1 MRLLVIFVTLVFG
14 LVLSQAQPADREALW
29 KEVADAEKKGLPK
42 TAAAKLQLIYDSAMQ
57 EGKHAEGIKA
67 LAKRITNEGAVQGN
81 KPEEKITRLQ
91 AELEKTSEEA
101 KPLLQTILGHWYWQY
116 FRANRYR
123 FLQRTATAQPL
134 GDDFT
139 TWDLPRLYR
148 EIDLHFTNALADGRL
163 KTIPTTDFAA
173 LLTKPTLP
181 EKYRP
186 TLYDVIAHEAL
197 GFYTAGEVAA
207 AKPEDAF
214 VVRASDPLLDPL
226 DKFLAWVPETT
237 DTESPQFKAVRL
249 YQDVLR
255 FHLDDAD
262 LSALNDTDILRL
274 LHGKRIVTGDGTNE
288 RFIETMQSLIE
299 REPGPL
305 SAWARYHW
313 AQTLHADGDSVEARR
328 VAIAGRD
335 AFPKSRGG
343 NHCHNLV
350 AQIEAKSISVATE
363 SVWNAPW
370 PELAITYRNITEA
383 HFRLVPADWNKL
395 RKKQFRLSQQEDRRA
410 LLKREPVKSW
420 RHDLPP
426 TADYKQRTENFTVP
440 SDVKPGF
447 YFLISSADAAFSEND
462 NRTNYST
469 VWISDLSLVIRSR
482 ANRLEGYVVEGN
494 SGEPI
499 ADAQVNAWLRDNR
512 GKYMKKTNATD
523 ESGMFTF
530 QKSKNQY
537 YEFFLV
543 QHNGRQVGTTGRN
556 NYWGGQINEPEPRES
571 VMFFTDRAIYRPG
584 QTLQFKGIALAWNQA
599 KDDYKVIPR
608 RTMSVVLRDPNRE
621 EVERLDVK
629 TNGYGSFSGSFTAPK
644 NRLTGRYHVA
654 TAKAPHGQ
662 GYFRVEEYKRPKF
675 LVELGK
681 PGQSP
686 KLGET
691 VRLNGKATDYTG
703 APIGLAKGKFSVM
716 RQARWPVWWRSH
728 YWDGGPIRSQQRQ
741 VAHGT
746 FETQPD
752 GSFVI
757 EFDAVPDADVP
768 EESEPTFIYRVVA
781 DITDGSGETRS
792 DTTSVPVGYTTLQAT
807 MTAVAWQTVAKP
819 VELNITTHSLA
830 GVPETAKGTLTIH
843 ALEQPEAVKRASL
856 IHALKP
862 EVDGA
867 NPESW
872 PLGQAVS
879 THEVETDAKGLAR
892 VEARLPVGVYRAVF
906 ETTDRLGKTVKA
918 IHSLQ
923 VLDPAAK
930 HLAILLP
937 QLVLAEKKSLE
948 PGETFRFLWGTGYD
962 AGRAC
967 IEVEHRH
974 KVTQRFWTAPGRT
987 QRLLEVPVT
996 EAMRGGFSVHVTQVR
1011 ENRMLQRTHH
1021 VTVPWSNMKFNVKW
1035 ERFVS
1040 KLRPGQEET
1049 WTATITGH
1057 DAEHAVAEMVATLY
1071 DASLNAFAP
1080 HHWQR
1085 HFSIYRYDYSSAQ
1098 FSFANNGTSL
1108 NSLLGGWKRKTVNI
1122 PPYLYR
1128 AFPPEITRWY
1138 SNQIRGVSTRQYSA
1152 EGARLGMNSRRNE
1165 ALSIAP
1171 GSPVAEADSAMESA
1185 FQVQKKAS
1193 FGALEDSAGAL
1204 AKVDNSPVGIPK
1216 PDSTVVPIR
1225 KNLNETAFFFPH
1237 LISSEA
1243 GEVKLSF
1250 TMPEALTEWKLMAFA
1265 HDTKT
1270 RSGFID
1276 GKAVTSLDL
1285 MVRPNAPRFLRE
1297 GDALKFTTR
1306 VINTGET
1313 VRVGSVKLNLQNAE
1327 TEASVNALLGNTSP
1341 EQKFAIPAG
1350 ESRSFSWRLT
1360 VPDGAPTLVYQV
1372 TASASDQ
1379 GDGEENYLP
1388 VLSRR
1393 ILVTESLP
1401 LPIRDKGT
1409 RKFRFEKLIASGG
1422 SDTLQHQ
1429 SLTVQVASNPAW
1441 YAVLALPYLME
1452 YPHECTEQTF
1462 NRLYA
1467 NTLAR
1472 HIAKSDPRIRRV
1484 FDLWKGTDALDSPL
1498 EKNEELKSL
1507 LLLETPWVRQA
1518 KDESQA
1524 RRNVGILFDKNRL
1537 DSETKRLLKQL
1548 GRAQNADGGWPW
1560 MPGGRSNDYITL
1572 YVTTGFARLRHLG
1585 VEGMPVVQAVKALG
1599 RLDGWIKKRYDR
1611 IVENKTLD
1619 GNHLSSTVALYL
1631 YCRSFYL
1638 KDRPVG
1644 QAHKKAFDYFVGQ
1657 AKKHWLKVGS
1667 RQSQAHVAIALHRL
1681 GDKQVP
1687 GDVIKSILQ
1696 HSVTNE
1702 ELGMFWRDTEHSWWW
1717 YRAPIETQA
1726 MMIEAFNEIT
1736 ADKDAVRE
1744 CQIWLIKQKQTQ
1756 AWKTTKATADAVYS
1770 ILLGGDNL
1778 LASIRLVE
1786 VSLSGETVKPEKVE
1800 AGTGFYQHKFGRGE
1814 ITSALGQ
1821 VELTKH
1827 DPGVAWGSVHWQYLE
1842 DMAKVTPHEATP
1854 LSLAKEIY
1862 IRENTKSG
1870 QVLKPIGS
1878 DLAPGDELVVR
1889 LVLRTD
1895 RDMEFVHMNDQRG
1908 SGTEPV
1914 NVLSGY
1920 RYRDGLAYYESTRDA
1935 SRHFFIDYLPKGT
1948 YVFEY
1953 PVKVFHRGR
1962 YQSGIANI
1970 QSMYAPEF
1978 NSHSASQW
1986 LEVK

>member
-1 MRLLVIFVTLVFG
+1 MRLLGTFLALGAGLVFE
-14 LVLSQAQPADREALW
+14 QAQPANREALW
-29 KEVADAEKKGLPK
+29 KQVAATEKKGLPK
-42 TAAAKLQLIYDSAMQ
+42 TAAAKLQLIYDSALRD
-57 EGKHAEGIKA
+57 GRHAEAIKA
-67 LAKRITNEGAVQGN
+67 LAKRITHEGAVQGN

-91 AELEKTSEEA
+91 AELEKTPNEA

-163 KTIPTTDFAA
+163 KTIPTTDFGD

-181 EKYRP
+181 EHYRP
-186 TLYDVIAHEAL
+186 TLYDFIAHEAL
-197 GFYTAGEVAA
+197 GFYSSGEFAE

-214 VVRASDPLLDPL
+214 EVRASDPLLGPL
-226 DKFLAWVPETT
+226 DKFLAWQPQTT

-262 LSALNDTDILRL
+262 SSALIDADILRL
-274 LHGKRIVTGDGTNE
+274 LHGKRIATGDSAND
-288 RFIETMQSLIE
+288 RFVEAMQSLVE

-335 AFPKSRGG
+335 SFPKSRGG

-370 PELAITYRNITEA
+370 PELAVTYRNITKA

-395 RKKQFRLSQQEDRRA
+395 REKQFRLSRLEDRRA
-410 LLKREPVKSW
+410 LLKREPLKSW

-426 TADYKQRTENFTVP
+426 TADYKQRTGHFTVP

-447 YFLISSADAAFSEND
+447 YFLISSAEATFSEKN

-469 VWISDLSLVIRSR
+469 VWISDLGLVIRSR
-482 ANRLEGYVVEGN
+482 ANRLEGFVVKGN

-499 ADAQVNAWLRDNR
+499 AGAQVNAWLRDNR
-512 GKYMKKTNATD
+512 GKYVKKTDATD
-523 ESGMFTF
+523 ESGMFSF

-537 YEFFLV
+537 YGFFLV

-556 NYWGGQINEPEPRES
+556 NYWGGQINESKPRES

-584 QTLQFKGIALAWNQA
+584 QTVQFKGIALAWKQA
-599 KDDYKVIPR
+599 RDDYKVIPGR
-608 RTMSVVLRDPNRE
+608 SMKVVLRDPNNE

-629 TNGYGSFSGSFTAPK
+629 TNGYGSFSGSFTAPR
-644 NRLTGRYHVA
+644 NRLTGHYRIA

-662 GYFRVEEYKRPKF
+662 GNFRVEEYKRPKF

-681 PGQSP
+681 PEQSP

-691 VRLNGKATDYTG
+691 VQLNGKATDYTG
-703 APIGLAKGKFSVM
+703 APIGSAKGKFSVT
-716 RQARWPVWWRSH
+716 RQARWPVWWRWH
-728 YWDGGPIRSQQRQ
+728 YWRGGPIRSQQRQ
-741 VAHGT
+741 IAHGT
-746 FETQPD
+746 FETKSD

-757 EFDAVPDADVP
+757 LFDAIPDAAVP
-768 EESEPTFIYRVVA
+768 EESEPTFVYRIAA
-781 DITDGSGETRS
+781 DVTDGSGETRS
-792 DTTSVPVGYTTLQAT
+792 DTTNVPVAYTTLQAT
-807 MTAVAWQTVAKP
+807 MTAHAWQTAAKP
-819 VELNITTHSLA
+819 VAFSITTQSLA
-830 GVPETAKGTLTIH
+830 GVSESAKGMLTVH
-843 ALEQPEAVKRASL
+843 ALEQLETVKRASQ
-856 IHALKP
+856 IRTAKP
-862 EVDGA
+862 GVDGA
-867 NPESW
+867 NPETW

-879 THEVETDAKGLAR
+879 THDVETDAKGLAK
-892 VEARLPVGVYRAVF
+892 VEAKLPVGVYRAVF

-930 HLAILLP
+930 RLAIRLP
-937 QLVLAEKKSLE
+937 QLVAVEQNSLE
-948 PGETFRFLWGTGYD
+948 PGETFRLLWGTGYD

-974 KVTQRFWTAPGRT
+974 KITQRFWTAPGRT

-996 EAMRGGFSVHVTQVR
+996 GEMRGGFSVHVTQVR

-1021 VTVPWSNMKFNVKW
+1021 VTVPWSNMKLNVKW

-1040 KLRPGQEET
+1040 KLRPGQAET
-1049 WTATITGH
+1049 WTATITGR
-1057 DAEHAVAEMVATLY
+1057 DAEHVVAEMVATLY
-1071 DASLNAFAP
+1071 DASLDAFAP

-1085 HFSIYRYDYSSAQ
+1085 QFGIYRHDYSSAH
-1098 FSFANNGTSL
+1098 STFANNGHSL
-1108 NSLLGGWKRKTVNI
+1108 GSLLGSWGRKTVNI
-1122 PPYLYR
+1122 PSYLYR
-1128 AFPPEITRWY
+1128 AFPAEITRWY
-1138 SNQIRGVSTRQYSA
+1138 SNRIRARG
-1152 EGARLGMNSRRNE
+1152 GRLGMEMNRSN
-1165 ALSIAP
+1165 AFFSAP
-1171 GSPVAEADSAMESA
+1171 GSPVAEGDSAMESA
-1185 FQVQKKAS
+1185 VQVQKKAS
-1193 FGALEDSAGAL
+1193 FKALEDGAGAL
-1204 AKVDNSPVGIPK
+1204 AKVDNTPVGIPK
-1216 PDSTVVPIR
+1216 PDSTVMPIR

-1250 TMPEALTEWKLMAFA
+1250 TMPEALTKWKLMAFA
-1265 HDTKT
+1265 HDANT
-1270 RSGFID
+1270 RSGYLD

-1285 MVRPNAPRFLRE
+1285 MVRPNPPRFLRE
-1297 GDALKFTTR
+1297 GDALEFTTR

-1313 VRVGSVKLNLQNAE
+1313 KRVGSVKLNLQNAE
-1327 TEASVNALLGNTSP
+1327 TEASANALLGNTSP

-1350 ESRSFSWRLT
+1350 ESRNFSWRLT

-1372 TASASDQ
+1372 TASAGDQ

-1409 RKFRFEKLIASGG
+1409 RKFRFDKLIASGE
-1422 SDTLQHQ
+1422 SDTLRHQ

-1467 NTLAR
+1467 NTLAA

-1507 LLLETPWVRQA
+1507 LLLETPWVREA

-1537 DSETKRLLKQL
+1537 DSETKRLLEQL
-1548 GRAQNADGGWPW
+1548 SRAQNADGGWPW

-1585 VEGMPVVQAVKALG
+1585 VEGVPVVQAVKALG

-1681 GDKQVP
+1681 GDRQVP
-1687 GDVIKSILQ
+1687 GDVIKSILE

-1736 ADKDAVRE
+1736 GDKDAVRE

-1778 LASIRLVE
+1778 LASTRLVE
-1786 VSLSGETVKPEKVE
+1786 VSLGGETVKPEKVE

-1827 DPGVAWGSVHWQYLE
+1827 DPGVAWGSVHWQHLE

-1862 IRENTKSG
+1862 VRKNTKSG

-1935 SRHFFIDYLPKGT
+1935 SSHFFIDYLPKGT

>member
-1 MRLLVIFVTLVFG
+1 MMRLPGTLLALAAG
-14 LVLSQAQPADREALW
+14 LAFAQAQPADREALW
-29 KEVADAEKKGLPK
+29 KEVAEAEKKGLPK
-42 TAAAKLQLIYDSAMQ
+42 TAAAKLQLIYDSALKD
-57 EGKHAEGIKA
+57 GKHAEAIKA
-67 LAKRITNEGAVQGN
+67 LSKRITHDGAVQGN
-81 KPEEKITRLQ
+81 KPEEKITRLRTELDKTP
-91 AELEKTSEEA
+91 AEA
-101 KPLLQTILGHWYWQY
+101 RPLLQTILGHWYWQY

-163 KTIPTTDFAA
+163 KTIPAAAFTD
-173 LLTKPTLP
+173 LLTQPTLP
-181 EKYRP
+181 EHYRP
-186 TLYDVIAHEAL
+186 TLYDFIAHEAL
-197 GFYTAGEVAA
+197 GFYSSGEFAA

-214 VVRASDPLLDPL
+214 EVRVGDPLLGPL
-226 DKFLAWVPETT
+226 DRFLAWEPQTT
-237 DTESPQFKAVRL
+237 DTGSPRLKAVRL
-249 YQDVLR
+249 FQEVLR
-255 FHLDDAD
+255 FHRDDAD
-262 LSALNDTDILRL
+262 SSALIDVDILRL
-274 LHGKRIVTGDGTNE
+274 LHGKNIATGDGAND
-288 RFIETMQSLIE
+288 RFVEAMQSIAG

-313 AQTLHADGDSVEARR
+313 AQTLHTDGDWVEARR

-335 AFPKSRGG
+335 AFPESRGG

-370 PELAITYRNITEA
+370 PELAVTYRNITEA

-395 RKKQFRLSQQEDRRA
+395 REKNFRVSRQEDRRA
-410 LLKREPVKSW
+410 LLKREPVKTW

-426 TADYKQRTENFTVP
+426 TGDYQPRTDRFTVP
-440 SDVKPGF
+440 SDVKRGF

-469 VWISDLSLVIRSR
+469 VWISDLALVIRSR
-482 ANRLEGYVVEGN
+482 ANRLEGFVVEGH
-494 SGEPI
+494 SGEPV
-499 ADAQVNAWLRDNR
+499 AAAQVNAWLRDNR
-512 GKYMKKTNATD
+512 GKYVKKTDATD
-523 ESGMFTF
+523 ESGMFRF

-537 YEFFLV
+537 YGFFLV

-556 NYWGGQINEPEPRES
+556 NYWGGQINEPKPQES

-584 QTLQFKGIALAWNQA
+584 QTVQFKGIALAWNQTR
-599 KDDYKVIPR
+599 DDYKAIPG
-608 RTMSVVLRDPNRE
+608 RTMSVMLRDPNNE

-644 NRLTGRYHVA
+644 NRLTGRYHIA

-675 LVELGK
+675 LIELGK
-681 PGQSP
+681 PVRSP

-691 VRLNGKATDYTG
+691 VRFNGKATDYTG
-703 APIGLAKGKFSVM
+703 APIRLANGKFSVT
-716 RQARWPVWWRSH
+716 RQARWPVWWRWH
-728 YWDGGPIRSQQRQ
+728 YWGGGPMRSQQQ
-741 VAHGT
+741 QIAHGT

-757 EFDAVPDADVP
+757 EFDAVPDASVP
-768 EESEPTFIYRVVA
+768 EESEPVFHYRVATDV
-781 DITDGSGETRS
+781 TDGSGETRS
-792 DTTSVPVGYTTLQAT
+792 DTTTVPVGYTTLQAT
-807 MTAVAWQTVAKP
+807 MTADAWQTVAKP
-819 VELNITTHSLA
+819 VTFSITTRSL
-830 GVPETAKGTLTIH
+830 GGMPEPAHGTLTIH
-843 ALEQPEAVKRASL
+843 ALEQPATVKRASL
-856 IHALKP
+856 IRAPKP

-867 NPESW
+867 SPETW

-879 THEVETDAKGLAR
+879 THDVETDANGLAKA
-892 VEARLPVGVYRAVF
+892 EAKLPVGVYRAVF

-930 HLAILLP
+930 RLAIRLP
-937 QLVLAEKKSLE
+937 QLVIVQKNSLE
-948 PGETFRFLWGTGYD
+948 PGGTFRLLWGTGYD
-962 AGRAC
+962 AGRAFV
-967 IEVEHRH
+967 EVEHRH
-974 KVTQRFWTAPGRT
+974 KITQRFWTAPGHT
-987 QRLLEVPVT
+987 QRLVEVPVT
-996 EAMRGGFSVHVTQVR
+996 EAMRGGFTVHVTQVR

-1021 VTVPWSNMKFNVKW
+1021 VTVPWSNMKLDVKW

-1049 WTATITGH
+1049 WTATITGPG
-1057 DAEHAVAEMVATLY
+1057 AEQAVAEMVATLY
-1071 DASLNAFAP
+1071 DASLDAFAP

-1085 HFSIYRYDYSSAQ
+1085 QFGIYRHDYSSAQ
-1098 FSFANNGTSL
+1098 FSFANNGTNL
-1108 NSLLGGWKRKTVNI
+1108 NSLLGSWKRGTVTI
-1122 PPYLYR
+1122 PPYLHR
-1128 AFPPEITRWY
+1128 AFPAEITRWY
-1138 SNQIRGVSTRQYSA
+1138 SNQIRN
-1152 EGARLGMNSRRNE
+1152 EGARLGMNRSN
-1165 ALSIAP
+1165 AFFSAP
-1171 GSPVAEADSAMESA
+1171 GSPLAEADSAMESA
-1185 FQVQKKAS
+1185 VQVQKKTS
-1193 FGALEDSAGAL
+1193 FKALEDGAGAL
-1204 AKVDNSPVGIPK
+1204 AKVDNTPVVIPK

-1237 LISSEA
+1237 VVSNKA

-1250 TMPEALTEWKLMAFA
+1250 TMPEALTEWRLMAFA
-1265 HDTKT
+1265 HDAKT
-1270 RSGFID
+1270 RSGYLD

-1285 MVRPNAPRFLRE
+1285 MVRPNPPRFLRE
-1297 GDALKFTTR
+1297 GDALEFTTR

-1313 VRVGSVKLNLQNAE
+1313 ARVGSVKLNLQNAE
-1327 TEASVNALLGNTSP
+1327 TEASANALLGNTSP

-1372 TASASDQ
+1372 TASAGDQ

-1388 VLSRR
+1388 VLSRH

-1452 YPHECTEQTF
+1452 YPQECTEQTF

-1467 NTLAR
+1467 NTLAA

-1484 FDLWKGTDALDSPL
+1484 FDLWKGTDVLDSPL

-1507 LLLETPWVRQA
+1507 LLLETPWVREA

-1537 DSETKRLLKQL
+1537 DSETKRLLEQL

-1585 VEGMPVVQAVKALG
+1585 VEGVPVVQAVKALG

-1611 IVENKTLD
+1611 IIENKTLD

-1681 GDKQVP
+1681 GDRQVP
-1687 GDVIKSILQ
+1687 GDVIKSILE

-1736 ADKDAVRE
+1736 DDKDAVRE

-1778 LASIRLVE
+1778 LASARLVE
-1786 VSLSGETVKPEKVE
+1786 VSLGGETVNPEKVE
-1800 AGTGFYQHKFGRGE
+1800 AGTGFYQHKFGRAE
-1814 ITSALGQ
+1814 ITAALGQ

-1862 IRENTKSG
+1862 VRENSKAG
-1870 QVLKPIGS
+1870 QLLKPLDR

-1895 RDMEFVHMNDQRG
+1895 RDMEFVHLNDQRG

-1914 NVLSGY
+1914 NVLSGH

-1935 SRHFFIDYLPKGT
+1935 SSHFFIDYLPKGT

-1953 PVKVFHRGR
+1953 PVKIFHRGR

-1970 QSMYAPEF
+1970 QGMYAPEF

>member
-1 MRLLVIFVTLVFG
+1 MMRLLGTCLALAAG
-14 LVLSQAQPADREALW
+14 LTFAQAQPADREALW
-29 KEVADAEKKGLPK
+29 KEVAEAEKKGLPK
-42 TAAAKLQLIYDSAMQ
+42 TAAAKLQLIHDSALRD
-57 EGKHAEGIKA
+57 GRHAEAIKA
-67 LAKRITNEGAVQGN
+67 LAKRITHEGAVQGS

-91 AELEKTSEEA
+91 AELEKTPAEA
-101 KPLLQTILGHWYWQY
+101 RPLLQTILGHWYWQY

-163 KTIPTTDFAA
+163 KTIPTTDFAD

-186 TLYDVIAHEAL
+186 TLYDFIAHEAL
-197 GFYTAGEVAA
+197 GFYTSGEFAA

-214 VVRASDPLLDPL
+214 EVRASDPLLGPL

-262 LSALNDTDILRL
+262 SSALIDGDILRL
-274 LHGKRIVTGDGTNE
+274 LHGKRIATGNGAND
-288 RFIETMQSLIE
+288 RFVEAMQSLVE
-299 REPGPL
+299 RESGPL

-313 AQTLHADGDSVEARR
+313 AQTLNADGDSVEARR

-335 AFPKSRGG
+335 AFPESRGG
-343 NHCHNLV
+343 NGCHNLV

-370 PELAITYRNITEA
+370 PELAVTYRNITGA

-395 RKKQFRLSQQEDRRA
+395 REKQFRLSRQEDRRA

-426 TADYKQRTENFTVP
+426 TADYKQRTEHFAVP
-440 SDVKPGF
+440 DDVKPGF
-447 YFLISSADAAFSEND
+447 YFLISSAEATFSEKD

-469 VWISDLSLVIRSR
+469 VWISDLGLVIRSR
-482 ANRLEGYVVEGN
+482 ANRLEGFVVEGN

-499 ADAQVNAWLRDNR
+499 ADVQVNAWLRDNR
-512 GKYMKKTNATD
+512 GKHVKKTDATD
-523 ESGMFTF
+523 ESGMFSF

-537 YEFFLV
+537 QGFFLV

-556 NYWGGQINEPEPRES
+556 NYWGGQINEPKPQES

-584 QTLQFKGIALAWNQA
+584 QTIQFKGIALAWNQA
-599 KDDYKVIPR
+599 RDDYKVIPSR
-608 RTMSVVLRDPNRE
+608 NVKVVLRDPNNE
-621 EVERLDVK
+621 EVERLDLR
-629 TNGYGSFSGSFTAPK
+629 TNGYGSFSGSFTAPR
-644 NRLTGRYHVA
+644 NRLTGHYRVA
-654 TAKAPHGQ
+654 TAEAPHGQ
-662 GYFRVEEYKRPKF
+662 GNFRVEEYKRPKF
-675 LVELGK
+675 LVELDK
-681 PGQSP
+681 PEQSP

-691 VRLNGKATDYTG
+691 VHLNGKATDYTG
-703 APIGLAKGKFSVM
+703 APIGSAKGKFSVT
-716 RQARWPVWWRSH
+716 RQARWPIWWRWH
-728 YWDGGPIRSQQRQ
+728 YWRGGPIHSQQRQ
-741 VAHGT
+741 IAHGT

-757 EFDAVPDADVP
+757 KFDAVPNASVP
-768 EESEPTFIYRVVA
+768 EESEPIFHYRVAA
-781 DITDGSGETRS
+781 DVTDGSGETRS
-792 DTTSVPVGYTTLQAT
+792 DTTNVPVGYTTLQAT
-807 MTAVAWQTVAKP
+807 MTADAWQTVAKP
-819 VELNITTHSLA
+819 VEFSITTQSLA
-830 GVPETAKGTLTIH
+830 GGPETAKGTLTIH
-843 ALEQPEAVKRASL
+843 TLEQPATVQRARLAGGRAWPS
-856 IHALKP
+856 APKP
-862 EVDGA
+862 GVDGA
-867 NPESW
+867 NPETW

-879 THEVETDAKGLAR
+879 THEIETDAKGLAK
-892 VEARLPVGVYRAVF
+892 VEARLAVGVYRAVF

-923 VLDPAAK
+923 VLDLAAK
-930 HLAILLP
+930 RLAIRLP
-937 QLVLAEKKSLE
+937 QLVTAEKSSLE
-948 PGETFRFLWGTGYD
+948 PGEMFRLIWGTGYD
-962 AGRAC
+962 TGRAC

-974 KVTQRFWTAPGRT
+974 KITQRFWTAPGRT
-987 QRLLEVPVT
+987 QRLLEVPIT
-996 EAMRGGFSVHVTQVR
+996 AELRGGFTVHVTQVR

-1021 VTVPWSNMKFNVKW
+1021 VTVPWSNMKLNVKW

-1049 WTATITGH
+1049 WTATITGPN
-1057 DAEHAVAEMVATLY
+1057 AEKAVAEMVATLY
-1071 DASLNAFAP
+1071 DASLDAFAP

-1085 HFSIYRYDYSSAQ
+1085 QFSIYRHDYSSAH
-1098 FSFANNGTSL
+1098 STFANNGTSL
-1108 NSLLGGWKRKTVNI
+1108 NSLLGSWKRTTVSI
-1122 PPYLYR
+1122 HSYRYR
-1128 AFPPEITRWY
+1128 AFPAEITQWHSGLRSY
-1138 SNQIRGVSTRQYSA
+1138 RTRGKSMMKRGVTALADAEIAEDGAMKLGLSAGMAPQGLAESSTAYFTG
-1152 EGARLGMNSRRNE
+1152 EDKLGRLGGPSPPAE
-1165 ALSIAP
+1165 SA
-1171 GSPVAEADSAMESA
+1171 PVA
-1185 FQVQKKAS
+1185 
-1193 FGALEDSAGAL
+1193 
-1204 AKVDNSPVGIPK
+1204 
-1216 PDSTVVPIR
+1216 IR

-1237 LISSEA
+1237 VVSNKA

-1250 TMPEALTEWKLMAFA
+1250 TMPEALTEWRLMAFA
-1265 HDTKT
+1265 HDAKT
-1270 RSGFID
+1270 RSGYLD
-1276 GKAVTSLDL
+1276 GRTVTSLDL

-1297 GDALKFTTR
+1297 GDALEFTTR

-1313 VRVGSVKLNLQNAE
+1313 ARVGSVKLNLQNAE
-1327 TEASVNALLGNTSP
+1327 TEASANALLGNTAP
-1341 EQKFAIPAG
+1341 GHKFAIPAG

-1372 TASASDQ
+1372 TASAGDQ
-1379 GDGEENYLP
+1379 ADGEENYLP

-1484 FDLWKGTDALDSPL
+1484 FDLWKGTNALDSPL

-1507 LLLETPWVRQA
+1507 LLLETPWVREA

-1537 DSETKRLLKQL
+1537 DSETKRLLEQL

-1585 VEGMPVVQAVKALG
+1585 VEGVPVTQAVKALG
-1599 RLDGWIKKRYDR
+1599 RLDDWIKKRYDR

-1631 YCRSFYL
+1631 YCRSYYL

-1657 AKKHWLKVGS
+1657 AQKHWLKLAS

-1687 GDVIKSILQ
+1687 GDVIQSILE
-1696 HSVTNE
+1696 HSVTDE

-1778 LASIRLVE
+1778 LASTQLVE
-1786 VSLSGETVKPEKVE
+1786 VSLGGEPVKPEKVE

-1814 ITSALGQ
+1814 ITPALGQ
-1821 VELTKH
+1821 VALTKH
-1827 DPGVAWGSVHWQYLE
+1827 DAGVAWGSVHWQYLD
-1842 DMAKVTPHEATP
+1842 DMASVTPHEATP
-1854 LSLAKEIY
+1854 LRLAKEIY
-1862 IRENTKSG
+1862 LRENTKSG
-1870 QVLKPIGS
+1870 RVLKPIGS

-1914 NVLSGY
+1914 NVLSRY

-1935 SRHFFIDYLPKGT
+1935 SSHFFIDYLPKGT

>member
-1 MRLLVIFVTLVFG
+1 MMRLLGTCLALVAG
-14 LVLSQAQPADREALW
+14 LTIAQAQPADREALW

-42 TAAAKLQLIYDSAMQ
+42 TAAAKLQLIYDSALQ
-57 EGKHAEGIKA
+57 DDQHAEAIKA
-67 LAKRITNEGAVQGN
+67 LAKRITHEGAVQGN

-91 AELEKTSEEA
+91 AELEKIPAEA
-101 KPLLQTILGHWYWQY
+101 RPLLQTILGHWYWQY

-134 GDDFT
+134 GKDFT

-163 KTIPTTDFAA
+163 KTIPTTDFAD

-186 TLYDVIAHEAL
+186 TLYDFIAHEAL
-197 GFYTAGEVAA
+197 GFYSSGEFAA

-214 VVRASDPLLDPL
+214 EVKVNDPLLGPL
-226 DKFLAWVPETT
+226 DRFLAWQPQTT
-237 DTESPQFKAVRL
+237 DTESPKVKAVRL

-262 LSALNDTDILRL
+262 SSALNDADILRL
-274 LHGKRIVTGDGTNE
+274 LHGKNIATGDSTND
-288 RFIETMQSLIE
+288 RFVEAMQSIVE

-313 AQTLHADGDSVEARR
+313 AQTLHSDGDSVEARR

-335 AFPKSRGG
+335 AFPNSRGG
-343 NHCHNLV
+343 KNCHNLI
-350 AQIEAKSISVATE
+350 AQIEAKSIRVETE
-363 SVWNAPW
+363 SIWNAPW
-370 PELAITYRNITEA
+370 PELVVTYRNITEA

-395 RKKQFRLSQQEDRRA
+395 RAKNFSVSRAEDRRA
-410 LLKREPVKSW
+410 LLKRDPVKSW

-426 TADYKQRTENFTVP
+426 TADYKQRTEHFTVP

-447 YFLISSADAAFSEND
+447 YFLISSAEATFSEKD
-462 NRTNYST
+462 NHTNYST
-469 VWISDLSLVIRSR
+469 VWISDLGLVIRSR
-482 ANRLEGYVVEGN
+482 ANRLEGFVVEGN
-494 SGEPI
+494 SGEPV
-499 ADAQVNAWLRDNR
+499 ADAQVDAWLRDNR
-512 GKYMKKTNATD
+512 GKYFKKTGATD
-523 ESGMFTF
+523 ESGIFGF
-530 QKSKNQY
+530 QKAKNQY
-537 YEFFLV
+537 QGFFLV
-543 QHNGRQVGTTGRN
+543 QHNGRQVGTTRRN
-556 NYWGGQINEPEPRES
+556 NYWGGQVNEPKSQQRT
-571 VMFFTDRAIYRPG
+571 MFFTDRTIYRPG
-584 QTLQFKGIALAWNQA
+584 QMIQFKGIALAWHHG
-599 KDDYKVIPR
+599 KSDYNIMPDRKITV
-608 RTMSVVLRDPNRE
+608 MLRDPNRD
-621 EVERLDVK
+621 EVERLDLK

-644 NRLTGRYHVA
+644 NRLTGRYFVE
-654 TAKAPHGQ
+654 TTNAPRGQ

-681 PGQSP
+681 PEQSP
-686 KLGET
+686 KLGDT
-691 VRLNGKATDYTG
+691 VHLNGKATDYTG
-703 APIGLAKGKFSVM
+703 APIGSAKGKFHVT
-716 RQARWPVWWRSH
+716 RQARWPVWWRWH
-728 YWDGGPIRSQQRQ
+728 YWGGGPIHSQQRQ
-741 VAHGT
+741 IAHGT
-746 FETQPD
+746 FETKPD

-757 EFDAVPDADVP
+757 EFDAIPDTSVP
-768 EESEPTFIYRVVA
+768 EESEPTFNYQVVA
-781 DITDGSGETRS
+781 EVTDGSGETRS
-792 DTTSVPVGYTTLQAT
+792 DTTHVPVGYTTLQAT
-807 MTAVAWQTVAKP
+807 MTADAWQTVAKP
-819 VELNITTHSLA
+819 VELNITTQSLA
-830 GVPETAKGTLTIH
+830 GVPESAKGKLTVH
-843 ALEQPEAVKRASL
+843 ALEQPKTVKRSRL
-856 IHALKP
+856 IGGSAWPSGEEP

-867 NPESW
+867 NPETW
-872 PLGQAVS
+872 PLGQAIS
-879 THEVETDAKGLAR
+879 THDVETDTQGQAK
-892 VEARLPVGVYRAVF
+892 VEAKLPVGVYRAVF
-906 ETTDRLGKTVKA
+906 ETTDRLSKPVKA
-918 IHSLQ
+918 ILPLQ
-923 VLDPAAK
+923 VVDPAAE
-930 HLAILLP
+930 HLTIRLP
-937 QLVLAEKKSLE
+937 QIVMSEKQSLE
-948 PGETFRFLWGTGYD
+948 PGETLRLLWGTGYEI
-962 AGRAC
+962 GRAF

-974 KVTQRFWTAPGRT
+974 KITQRFWTKPALT

-1021 VTVPWSNMKFNVKW
+1021 VDVPWSNMKLNVKW

-1040 KLRPGQEET
+1040 KLRPGQKET
-1049 WTATITGH
+1049 WTATISGP
-1057 DAEHAVAEMVATLY
+1057 DAEKAVAEMVATLY
-1071 DASLNAFAP
+1071 DASLDAFAP

-1085 HFSIYRYDYSSAQ
+1085 QFSIYHRDYTTAR
-1098 FSFANNGTSL
+1098 FSFSNNGQSL
-1108 NSLLGGWKRKTVNI
+1108 SGLLGSWGRKTVNI
-1122 PPYLYR
+1122 PSYLYR
-1128 AFPPEITRWY
+1128 AFPTEITRWY
-1138 SNQIRGVSTRQYSA
+1138 SNRIRARG
-1152 EGARLGMNSRRNE
+1152 GRLGMEMNRSN
-1165 ALSIAP
+1165 AFFSAP

-1185 FQVQKKAS
+1185 VQVQKRAS
-1193 FGALEDSAGAL
+1193 FGALEDGAGAL

-1265 HDTKT
+1265 HDAKT
-1270 RSGFID
+1270 RSGYLD

-1285 MVRPNAPRFLRE
+1285 MVRPNPPRFLRE
-1297 GDALKFTTR
+1297 GDALEFTTR

-1313 VRVGSVKLNLQNAE
+1313 ERVGAVRLNLQNAE
-1327 TEASVNALLGNTSP
+1327 TEESANELLSNTTP
-1341 EQKFAIPAG
+1341 GQKFAIPAG

-1372 TASASDQ
+1372 TASAGDQ
-1379 GDGEENYLP
+1379 ADGEENYLP

-1393 ILVTESLP
+1393 LLVTESLP

-1409 RKFRFEKLIASGG
+1409 KKFRFDKLVESDK

-1467 NTLAR
+1467 NTLAS

-1507 LLLETPWVRQA
+1507 LLLETPWVCEA

-1537 DSETKRLLKQL
+1537 DDETKRLLEQL
-1548 GRAQNADGGWPW
+1548 GRAQNDDGGWPW
-1560 MPGGRSNDYITL
+1560 FSGGRTSDYITL
-1572 YVTTGFARLRHLG
+1572 YITTGFARLRHLG
-1585 VEGMPVVQAVKALG
+1585 VEGVPVNQAVKALG
-1599 RLDGWIKKRYDR
+1599 RLDNWIKKRYDR

-1619 GNHLSSTVALYL
+1619 SNHLDSTVALYL

-1638 KDRPVG
+1638 KDRPVS

-1657 AKKHWLKVGS
+1657 AQKHWLKVGS
-1667 RQSQAHVAIALHRL
+1667 RQSQAHVALALHRL
-1681 GDKQVP
+1681 GDKAVP
-1687 GDVIKSILQ
+1687 GDVIRSILE
-1696 HSVTNE
+1696 HSVTDE

-1736 ADKDAVRE
+1736 ADKKAVRE

-1778 LASIRLVE
+1778 LASTKLVE
-1786 VSLSGETVKPEKVE
+1786 VSLGGETVKPKKVE
-1800 AGTGFYQHKFGRGE
+1800 AGTGFYQHRYDRADIKS
-1814 ITSALGQ
+1814 TLGQ
-1821 VELTKH
+1821 VEMTKH

-1854 LSLAKEIY
+1854 LRLAKEIY
-1862 IRENTKSG
+1862 LRENTKSG
-1870 QVLKPIGS
+1870 RVLKPIGS

-1895 RDMEFVHMNDQRG
+1895 RDMEFVHMNDQRS

-1935 SRHFFIDYLPKGT
+1935 SSHFFIDYLPKGT

>member
-1 MRLLVIFVTLVFG
+1 MRLLGTFLALAAGLVFA
-14 LVLSQAQPADREALW
+14 QAQPANREALW
-29 KEVADAEKKGLPK
+29 KQVAAAEKKGLPK
-42 TAAAKLQLIYDSAMQ
+42 TAAAKLQLIYDSALRD
-57 EGKHAEGIKA
+57 GRHAEAIKA
-67 LAKRITNEGAVQGN
+67 LAKRITHEGAVQGN
-81 KPEEKITRLQ
+81 KPEEKITRLR
-91 AELEKTSEEA
+91 AELEKTPDEA

-134 GDDFT
+134 GEDFT

-148 EIDLHFTNALADGRL
+148 EIDRHFTNALADGRL
-163 KTIPTTDFAA
+163 KTIPTTDFAD

-186 TLYDVIAHEAL
+186 TLYDFIAHEAL
-197 GFYTAGEVAA
+197 GFYASGEFAA

-214 VVRASDPLLDPL
+214 EVRASDPLLGPL

-262 LSALNDTDILRL
+262 SSALNDTDILRL
-274 LHGKRIVTGDGTNE
+274 LHGKRIVTGDGTND
-288 RFIETMQSLIE
+288 RFIEAMQSLVE

-335 AFPKSRGG
+335 AFPESRGG
-343 NHCHNLV
+343 NRCHNLV

-370 PELAITYRNITEA
+370 PELAVTYRNITGA

-395 RKKQFRLSQQEDRRA
+395 REKQFRLSRQEDRRA

-426 TADYKQRTENFTVP
+426 TADYKQRTEHFTVP

-447 YFLISSADAAFSEND
+447 YFLISSAEATFSEKD

-469 VWISDLSLVIRSR
+469 VWISDLGLVIRSR
-482 ANRLEGYVVEGN
+482 ANRLEGFVVEGN

-499 ADAQVNAWLRDNR
+499 ADAQVNAWLRDNL
-512 GKYMKKTNATD
+512 GKYVKKTDATD
-523 ESGMFTF
+523 ESGMFSF

-537 YEFFLV
+537 QGFFLV

-556 NYWGGQINEPEPRES
+556 NYWGGQVNEPKPQES

-584 QTLQFKGIALAWNQA
+584 QTIQFKGIALAWNQA
-599 KDDYKVIPR
+599 RDDYKVIPSR
-608 RTMSVVLRDPNRE
+608 NVKVVLRDPNNE
-621 EVERLDVK
+621 EVERLDLR
-629 TNGYGSFSGSFTAPK
+629 TNGYGSFSGSFTAPR
-644 NRLTGRYHVA
+644 NRLTGHYRVA
-654 TAKAPHGQ
+654 TAEAPHGQ
-662 GYFRVEEYKRPKF
+662 GSFRVEEYKRPKF

-681 PGQSP
+681 PEQSP

-691 VRLNGKATDYTG
+691 VQLNGRATDYTG
-703 APIGLAKGKFSVM
+703 APIGSAKGKFSVT
-716 RQARWPVWWRSH
+716 RQARWPVWWRWH
-728 YWDGGPIRSQQRQ
+728 YWRGGPIRSQQRQ
-741 VAHGT
+741 IAHGT

-757 EFDAVPDADVP
+757 EFDAVPDAGVP

-781 DITDGSGETRS
+781 DVTDGSGETRS
-792 DTTSVPVGYTTLQAT
+792 DTTRVPVGYTTLQAT
-807 MTAVAWQTVAKP
+807 MTADAWQTVAKP
-819 VELNITTHSLA
+819 VELNITTQSLA
-830 GVPETAKGTLTIH
+830 GVPEPAKGTLTVH
-843 ALEQPEAVKRASL
+843 ALEQPETVKRASL
-856 IHALKP
+856 IRAAKP

-867 NPESW
+867 NPETW

-879 THEVETDAKGLAR
+879 THEVETDAKGLAK

-930 HLAILLP
+930 RLVIHLP
-937 QLVLAEKKSLE
+937 QLVAAEQNSLE
-948 PGETFRFLWGTGYD
+948 PGETFRLLWGTGYD
-962 AGRAC
+962 TGRAC

-974 KVTQRFWTAPGRT
+974 KITQRFWTAPGRT

-996 EAMRGGFSVHVTQVR
+996 GEMRGGFSVHVTQVR

-1021 VTVPWSNMKFNVKW
+1021 VTVPWSNMKLNVKW

-1049 WTATITGH
+1049 WTTTITGP
-1057 DAEHAVAEMVATLY
+1057 DAEKAVAEMVATLY
-1071 DASLNAFAP
+1071 DASLDAFAP

-1085 HFSIYRYDYSSAQ
+1085 QFGIYRHDYSSAQ
-1098 FSFANNGTSL
+1098 LTFANNGRSL
-1108 NSLLGGWKRKTVNI
+1108 NSLLGSWKRTTVSI
-1122 PPYLYR
+1122 HSYRYR
-1128 AFPPEITRWY
+1128 AFPAEITQWHSGLRNY
-1138 SNQIRGVSTRQYSA
+1138 RTRGKSMMQRDVT
-1152 EGARLGMNSRRNE
+1152 
-1165 ALSIAP
+1165 
-1171 GSPVAEADSAMESA
+1171 
-1185 FQVQKKAS
+1185 
-1193 FGALEDSAGAL
+1193 AL
-1204 AKVDNSPVGIPK
+1204 ANAEIAEDGAMKLGLSAAGMAPQGLAGSSTAYFAGEDKQNQFGEPVPQ
-1216 PDSTVVPIR
+1216 PEPAAVSIR

-1237 LISSEA
+1237 VVSNKA

-1250 TMPEALTEWKLMAFA
+1250 TMPEALTEWRLMAFA

-1270 RSGFID
+1270 RSGYLA

-1285 MVRPNAPRFLRE
+1285 MVRPNPPRFLRE
-1297 GDALKFTTR
+1297 GDALEFTTR

-1313 VRVGSVKLNLQNAE
+1313 ARVGSVKLNLQNAE
-1327 TEASVNALLGNTSP
+1327 TEASANALLGNTSP

-1372 TASASDQ
+1372 TASAGDQ

-1467 NTLAR
+1467 NTLAA

-1484 FDLWKGTDALDSPL
+1484 FDLWKGTDVLDSPL

-1507 LLLETPWVRQA
+1507 LLLETPWVREA

-1537 DSETKRLLKQL
+1537 DDETKRLLEQL

-1585 VEGMPVVQAVKALG
+1585 VEGVPVVQAVKALG
-1599 RLDGWIKKRYDR
+1599 RLDDWIKKRYER

-1644 QAHKKAFDYFVGQ
+1644 QAHKQAFDYFVDQ

-1681 GDKQVP
+1681 GDKEVP
-1687 GDVIKSILQ
+1687 GDVIRSILE
-1696 HSVTNE
+1696 HSVTDE

-1778 LASIRLVE
+1778 LASTKLVE
-1786 VSLSGETVKPEKVE
+1786 VSLGGETVKPEKVE

-1854 LSLAKEIY
+1854 LRLAKKIY
-1862 IRENTKSG
+1862 VRENMKSG

-1895 RDMEFVHMNDQRG
+1895 RDMEFVHMSDQRG

-1914 NVLSGY
+1914 NVLSGH
-1920 RYRDGLAYYESTRDA
+1920 RYQDGLAYYESTRDA
-1935 SRHFFIDYLPKGT
+1935 SSHFFIDYLPKGT

>member
-1 MRLLVIFVTLVFG
+1 MRLLGTFLALAAGLVFA
-14 LVLSQAQPADREALW
+14 QAQPANREALW
-29 KEVADAEKKGLPK
+29 KQVAAAEKKGLPK
-42 TAAAKLQLIYDSAMQ
+42 TAAAKLQLIYDSALRD
-57 EGKHAEGIKA
+57 GRHAEAIKA
-67 LAKRITNEGAVQGN
+67 LAKRITHEGAVQGN
-81 KPEEKITRLQ
+81 KPEEKITRLR
-91 AELEKTSEEA
+91 AELEKTPDEA

-134 GDDFT
+134 GEDFT

-163 KTIPTTDFAA
+163 KTIPTTDFAD
-173 LLTKPTLP
+173 LLTTPTLP

-186 TLYDVIAHEAL
+186 TLYDFIAHEAL
-197 GFYTAGEVAA
+197 GFYTSGEFAA

-214 VVRASDPLLDPL
+214 EVRASDPLLGPL

-262 LSALNDTDILRL
+262 SSALNDTDILRL
-274 LHGKRIVTGDGTNE
+274 LHGKRIVTGDGTND
-288 RFIETMQSLIE
+288 RFIEAMQSLVE

-335 AFPKSRGG
+335 AFPESRGG
-343 NHCHNLV
+343 NRCHNLV
-350 AQIEAKSISVATE
+350 AQIEAKSISVTTE

-370 PELAITYRNITEA
+370 PELAVTYRNITGA
-383 HFRLVPADWNKL
+383 HFRLVSADWNKL
-395 RKKQFRLSQQEDRRA
+395 REKQFRLLSQQEDRRA

-426 TADYKQRTENFTVP
+426 TADYKQRTEHFTVP

-447 YFLISSADAAFSEND
+447 YFLISSAEATFSEKD

-469 VWISDLSLVIRSR
+469 VWISDLGLVIRSR
-482 ANRLEGYVVEGN
+482 ANRLEGFVVEGN

-499 ADAQVNAWLRDNR
+499 ADAQVNAWLRDNLR
-512 GKYMKKTNATD
+512 KYVKKTDATD
-523 ESGMFTF
+523 ESGMFSF

-537 YEFFLV
+537 QGFFLV

-556 NYWGGQINEPEPRES
+556 NYWGGQINEPKPQES

-584 QTLQFKGIALAWNQA
+584 QTIQFKGIALAWNQA
-599 KDDYKVIPR
+599 RDDYKVIPSR
-608 RTMSVVLRDPNRE
+608 NVKVVLRDPNNE
-621 EVERLDVK
+621 EVERLDLR
-629 TNGYGSFSGSFTAPK
+629 TNGYGSFSGSFTAPR
-644 NRLTGRYHVA
+644 NRLTGHYRVA
-654 TAKAPHGQ
+654 TAEAPHGQ
-662 GYFRVEEYKRPKF
+662 GSFRVEEYKRPKF

-681 PGQSP
+681 PEQSP
-686 KLGET
+686 KLSET
-691 VRLNGKATDYTG
+691 VQLNGRATDYTG
-703 APIGLAKGKFSVM
+703 APIGSAKGKFSVT
-716 RQARWPVWWRSH
+716 RQARWPVWWRWH
-728 YWDGGPIRSQQRQ
+728 YWRGGPIRSQQRQ
-741 VAHGT
+741 IAHGT

-757 EFDAVPDADVP
+757 EFDAVPDAGVP

-792 DTTSVPVGYTTLQAT
+792 DTTNVPVGYTTLEAT
-807 MTAVAWQTVAKP
+807 MTADAWQTVAKP
-819 VELNITTHSLA
+819 VELNITTQSLA
-830 GVPETAKGTLTIH
+830 GVPEPAKGTLTVH
-843 ALEQPEAVKRASL
+843 ALEQPETVKRASL
-856 IHALKP
+856 IRAPKP

-867 NPESW
+867 NPETW

-879 THEVETDAKGLAR
+879 THEVETDAKGLAK
-892 VEARLPVGVYRAVF
+892 VETRLPVGVYRAVF

-930 HLAILLP
+930 RLAVRLP
-937 QLVLAEKKSLE
+937 QLVAAEQNSLE
-948 PGETFRFLWGTGYD
+948 PGETFRLLWGTGYD
-962 AGRAC
+962 TGRAC

-974 KVTQRFWTAPGRT
+974 KITQRFWTAPGRT

-996 EAMRGGFSVHVTQVR
+996 REMRGGFSVHVTQVR

-1021 VTVPWSNMKFNVKW
+1021 VTVPWSNMKLDVKW

-1049 WTATITGH
+1049 WTATITGP
-1057 DAEHAVAEMVATLY
+1057 DAEKAVAEMVATLY

-1085 HFSIYRYDYSSAQ
+1085 QFGIYRHDYSSAQ
-1098 FSFANNGTSL
+1098 LTFANNGRSL
-1108 NSLLGGWKRKTVNI
+1108 NSLLGSWKRTTVSI
-1122 PPYLYR
+1122 HSYRYR
-1128 AFPPEITRWY
+1128 AFPAEITQWHSGLRNY
-1138 SNQIRGVSTRQYSA
+1138 RTRGKSMMQRD
-1152 EGARLGMNSRRNE
+1152 GA
-1165 ALSIAP
+1165 
-1171 GSPVAEADSAMESA
+1171 
-1185 FQVQKKAS
+1185 
-1193 FGALEDSAGAL
+1193 AL
-1204 AKVDNSPVGIPK
+1204 ANAEIAEDGAMKLGLAAGMAPQGLAGEDKQNQFVESVPQPK
-1216 PDSTVVPIR
+1216 PAAVSIR

-1237 LISSEA
+1237 AVSNKA

-1250 TMPEALTEWKLMAFA
+1250 TMPEALTEWRLMAFA
-1265 HDTKT
+1265 HDAKT
-1270 RSGFID
+1270 RSGYLD

-1285 MVRPNAPRFLRE
+1285 MVRPNPPRFLRE
-1297 GDALKFTTR
+1297 GDALEFTTR

-1313 VRVGSVKLNLQNAE
+1313 ARVGSVKLNLQNAE
-1327 TEASVNALLGNTSP
+1327 TEASANALLGNTSP

-1372 TASASDQ
+1372 TASAGDQ

-1467 NTLAR
+1467 NTLAA

-1507 LLLETPWVRQA
+1507 LLLETPWVREA

-1537 DSETKRLLKQL
+1537 DSETKRLLQQL
-1548 GRAQNADGGWPW
+1548 ARAQNADGGWPW

-1585 VEGMPVVQAVKALG
+1585 VEGVPVVQAVKALG
-1599 RLDGWIKKRYDR
+1599 RLDDWIKKRYER

-1644 QAHKKAFDYFVGQ
+1644 QAHKQAFDYFVDQ

-1687 GDVIKSILQ
+1687 GDVIRSILE
-1696 HSVTNE
+1696 HSVTDE

-1778 LASIRLVE
+1778 LASTKLVD
-1786 VSLSGETVKPEKVE
+1786 VSLGGETVKPEKVE

-1854 LSLAKEIY
+1854 LRLAKKIY
-1862 IRENTKSG
+1862 VRENTKSG
-1870 QVLKPIGS
+1870 EVLKPIGS

-1914 NVLSGY
+1914 NVLSGH
-1920 RYRDGLAYYESTRDA
+1920 RYQDGLAYYESTRDA
-1935 SRHFFIDYLPKGT
+1935 SSHFFIDYLPKGT

>member
-1 MRLLVIFVTLVFG
+1 MGLLNAFLVFATG
-14 LVLSQAQPADREALW
+14 FALAQSQPVDRETLW
-29 KEVADAEKKGLPK
+29 REVAEAEKKGLPK
-42 TAAAKLQLIYDSAMQ
+42 TAAVKLQLIYDSALRD
-57 EGKHAEGIKA
+57 GKQAEAIKA
-67 LAKRITNEGAVQGN
+67 LAKRITHDGAVQGN
-81 KPEEKITRLQ
+81 KPEEKITRLR
-91 AELEKTSEEA
+91 AELDKTPAEA
-101 KPLLQTILGHWYWQY
+101 KPLLQAILGHWYWQY
-116 FRANRYR
+116 FRANRYL

-163 KTIPTTDFAA
+163 KAIPATDFAD
-173 LLTKPTLP
+173 LLTQPTLP
-181 EKYRP
+181 ENYRP
-186 TLYDVIAHEAL
+186 TLYDFIAHEAL
-197 GFYTAGEVAA
+197 GFYRSGEFAA

-214 VVRASDPLLDPL
+214 EVTADDPLLGSL
-226 DKFLAWVPETT
+226 AQFLTWQPQTT
-237 DTESPQFKAVRL
+237 DTGSPKFKAVRL
-249 YQDVLR
+249 YQELLR
-255 FHLDDAD
+255 FHRDDAD
-262 LSALNDTDILRL
+262 SSARVDADIARL
-274 LHGKRIVTGDGTNE
+274 LHGKNIATGDGANN
-288 RFIETMQSLIE
+288 RFVEAMQSIAGS
-299 REPGPL
+299 EPGPL

-313 AQTLHADGDSVEARR
+313 AQTLHTDGDWVEARR

-335 AFPKSRGG
+335 AFPESRGG

-350 AQIEAKSISVATE
+350 SQIEAKSISVATE

-370 PELAITYRNITEA
+370 PELAVTYRNITEA

-395 RKKQFRLSQQEDRRA
+395 REKNFRVSRQEDRRA
-410 LLKREPVKSW
+410 LLKREPVKTW

-426 TADYKQRTENFTVP
+426 TADYQPQTDRFTVP

-469 VWISDLSLVIRSR
+469 VWISNLSLVIRSR
-482 ANRLEGYVVEGN
+482 ANRLEGFVVEGN

-499 ADAQVNAWLRDNR
+499 AGAQVNVWLRDNR
-512 GKYMKKTNATD
+512 GKYAKKNGTTD
-523 ESGMFTF
+523 ESGMFGF
-530 QKSKNQY
+530 RKDKNQY
-537 YEFFLV
+537 HGYFLA
-543 QHNGRQVGTTGRN
+543 QHDGRQIGTTGQNR
-556 NYWGGQINEPEPRES
+556 YWGGQVNEPKPQES

-584 QTLQFKGIALAWNQA
+584 QAVQFKGIALAWNQTR
-599 KDDYKVIPR
+599 DDYKAIPG
-608 RTMSVVLRDPNRE
+608 RTMTVVLRDPNRE

-644 NRLTGRYHVA
+644 NRLTGRYHIA
-654 TAKAPHGQ
+654 TAEAPHGQ

-675 LVELGK
+675 FVELGK

-686 KLGET
+686 QLGET
-691 VRLNGKATDYTG
+691 VRLNGRATDYTG
-703 APIGLAKGKFSVM
+703 APIGLANGKFSVT
-716 RQARWPVWWRSH
+716 RQARWPVWWRWH
-728 YWDGGPIRSQQRQ
+728 YWGGGPIRSQQRQ
-741 VAHGT
+741 IAHGT
-746 FETQPD
+746 FETLPD

-757 EFDAVPDADVP
+757 EFDAVPDASVP
-768 EESEPTFIYRVVA
+768 EESEPVFHYRVAA
-781 DITDGSGETRS
+781 DVTDGSGETRS
-792 DTTSVPVGYTTLQAT
+792 DTASVPVGYTTLQAT
-807 MTAVAWQTVAKP
+807 MTADAWQTVAKP
-819 VELNITTHSLA
+819 VEFRITTRSLA
-830 GVPETAKGTLTIH
+830 GVPEPANGTLTVH
-843 ALEQPEAVKRASL
+843 ALEPPAAVQRARL
-856 IHALKP
+856 IRGRAWPSAGKP

-867 NPESW
+867 NPETW

-879 THEVETDAKGLAR
+879 THAVETDADGLAK
-892 VEARLPVGVYRAVF
+892 VEAELPVGAYRAVF
-906 ETTDRLGKTVKA
+906 ETTDRLGKKVKA
-918 IHSLQ
+918 IHSLE
-923 VLDPAAK
+923 VLDPAAAR
-930 HLAILLP
+930 LAIRLP
-937 QLVLAEKKSLE
+937 QRVIAEQNSLE
-948 PGETFRFLWGTGYD
+948 PGETFRLLWGTGYD

-974 KVTQRFWTAPGRT
+974 KITQRFWTAPGRT
-987 QRLLEVPVT
+987 QRLLEMPVT
-996 EAMRGGFSVHVTQVR
+996 EAMRGGFTVHVTQVR
-1011 ENRMLQRTHH
+1011 ENRMLQHTHH
-1021 VTVPWSNMKFNVKW
+1021 VTVPWSNMKLDVKW

-1049 WTATITGH
+1049 WTATVTGPG
-1057 DAEHAVAEMVATLY
+1057 ATKAVAEMVATLY
-1071 DASLNAFAP
+1071 DASLDAFAP

-1085 HFSIYRYDYSSAQ
+1085 QFGIYRHDYSSAL

-1108 NSLLGGWKRKTVNI
+1108 GSLLGSWKRGTVTI

-1128 AFPPEITRWY
+1128 AFPAEITRWY
-1138 SNQIRGVSTRQYSA
+1138 SNQIRTR
-1152 EGARLGMNSRRNE
+1152 GARLGMNSSN
-1165 ALSIAP
+1165 AFFSAP

-1185 FQVQKKAS
+1185 VQVQKKAS
-1193 FGALEDSAGAL
+1193 FKALEDGAGAL
-1204 AKVDNSPVGIPK
+1204 AKVDNTPVGIPK

-1237 LISSEA
+1237 VVSNKA

-1250 TMPEALTEWKLMAFA
+1250 TMPEALTEWRLMAFA
-1265 HDTKT
+1265 HDAKT
-1270 RSGFID
+1270 RSGYLD

-1285 MVRPNAPRFLRE
+1285 MVRPNPPRFLRE
-1297 GDALKFTTR
+1297 GDALEFTTR

-1313 VRVGSVKLNLQNAE
+1313 KRVGSVKLNLQNAD
-1327 TEASVNALLGNTSP
+1327 TEASANALLGNSSP

-1372 TASASDQ
+1372 TASAGDQ

-1388 VLSRR
+1388 VISRR
-1393 ILVTESLP
+1393 ILVAESLP

-1409 RKFRFEKLIASGG
+1409 KKFRFDKLVESNK

-1467 NTLAR
+1467 NTLAA

-1507 LLLETPWVRQA
+1507 LLLETPWVREA

-1537 DSETKRLLKQL
+1537 DSETKRLLEQL
-1548 GRAQNADGGWPW
+1548 GRAQNTDGGWPW

-1585 VEGMPVVQAVKALG
+1585 VEGVPVVQAVKALG
-1599 RLDGWIKKRYDR
+1599 RLDGWIKKRYER

-1657 AKKHWLKVGS
+1657 AQKHWLKVGS

-1681 GDKQVP
+1681 GDRQVP
-1687 GDVIKSILQ
+1687 GDVIKSILE

-1736 ADKDAVRE
+1736 DDKDAVRE

-1778 LASIRLVE
+1778 LASTQLVE
-1786 VSLSGETVKPEKVE
+1786 VSLGGETVKPEKVE

-1827 DPGVAWGSVHWQYLE
+1827 DPGVAWGSLHWQYLE
-1842 DMAKVTPHEATP
+1842 DIAKITPHTATP
-1854 LSLAKEIY
+1854 LRLAKEIY
-1862 IRENTKSG
+1862 VRENTKSG

-1935 SRHFFIDYLPKGT
+1935 SSHFFIDYLPKGT

>member
-1 MRLLVIFVTLVFG
+1 MMRLLGTLLALAAG
-14 LVLSQAQPADREALW
+14 LAFAQAQPADREALW
-29 KEVADAEKKGLPK
+29 KEVAEAEKKGLPK
-42 TAAAKLQLIYDSAMQ
+42 TAAAKLQLIYDSALKD
-57 EGKHAEGIKA
+57 GKHAEAIKA
-67 LAKRITNEGAVQGN
+67 LAKRITHDGAVQGN
-81 KPEEKITRLQ
+81 KPEEKITRLR
-91 AELEKTSEEA
+91 AELDKTPAEA

-123 FLQRTATAQPL
+123 FLQRTATEQPL

-163 KTIPTTDFAA
+163 KAIPTTDFGD
-173 LLTKPTLP
+173 LLTQPTLP
-181 EKYRP
+181 ENYRP
-186 TLYDVIAHEAL
+186 TLYDFIAHEAL
-197 GFYTAGEVAA
+197 GFYSSGEFAA

-214 VVRASDPLLDPL
+214 EVRVGDPLLGPL
-226 DKFLAWVPETT
+226 DRFLAWEPQTT
-237 DTESPQFKAVRL
+237 DTGSPRLKAVRL
-249 YQDVLR
+249 FQDVLR
-255 FHLDDAD
+255 FHRDDAD
-262 LSALNDTDILRL
+262 SSALIDADILRL
-274 LHGKRIVTGDGTNE
+274 LHGKNIATGDGAND
-288 RFIETMQSLIE
+288 RFVEAMQSIAG

-313 AQTLHADGDSVEARR
+313 AQTLHTDGDWVEARR

-335 AFPKSRGG
+335 AFPESRGG

-370 PELAITYRNITEA
+370 PELAVTYRNITEA
-383 HFRLVPADWNKL
+383 YFRLVPADWNKL
-395 RKKQFRLSQQEDRRA
+395 REKNFRVSRLEDRRA
-410 LLKREPVKSW
+410 LLKREPVKTW

-426 TADYKQRTENFTVP
+426 TADYQPRTDRFTVP
-440 SDVKPGF
+440 SDVKRGF

-469 VWISDLSLVIRSR
+469 VWISDLALVIRSR
-482 ANRLEGYVVEGN
+482 ANRLEGFVVEGN

-499 ADAQVNAWLRDNR
+499 AAAQVNAWLRDNR
-512 GKYMKKTNATD
+512 GKYVKKTDATD
-523 ESGMFTF
+523 ESGMFSY

-537 YEFFLV
+537 YGFFLV

-556 NYWGGQINEPEPRES
+556 NYWGGQVNEPEPRES

-584 QTLQFKGIALAWNQA
+584 QTVQFKGIALAWNQTR
-599 KDDYKVIPR
+599 DDYKAIPG
-608 RTMSVVLRDPNRE
+608 RTMSVMLRDPNNE

-644 NRLTGRYHVA
+644 NRLTGRYHIA

-703 APIGLAKGKFSVM
+703 APIGLAKGKFSVT
-716 RQARWPVWWRSH
+716 RQARWPVWWRWH
-728 YWDGGPIRSQQRQ
+728 YWGGGPIRSQQQQ

-757 EFDAVPDADVP
+757 EFDAVPDASVP
-768 EESEPTFIYRVVA
+768 EESEPVFHYRVAA
-781 DITDGSGETRS
+781 DVTDGSGETRS
-792 DTTSVPVGYTTLQAT
+792 DTASVPVGYTTLQAT
-807 MTAVAWQTVAKP
+807 MTADAWQTVAKP
-819 VELNITTHSLA
+819 AEFRITTQSLA
-830 GVPETAKGTLTIH
+830 GVPEPANGTLTVH
-843 ALEQPEAVKRASL
+843 ALEPPATVKRARLVGGRAWPS
-856 IHALKP
+856 AAKP

-867 NPESW
+867 NPETW

-879 THEVETDAKGLAR
+879 THEVETDAKGLAK
-892 VEARLPVGVYRAVF
+892 VGAKLPVGVYRAVF
-906 ETTDRLGKTVKA
+906 ETTDRLGKPVKA

-923 VLDPAAK
+923 ILDPAAK
-930 HLAILLP
+930 RLAIRLP
-937 QLVLAEKKSLE
+937 QLVIAEQNSLE
-948 PGETFRFLWGTGYD
+948 PGGTFRLLWGTGYD
-962 AGRAC
+962 TGRAFV
-967 IEVEHRH
+967 EVEHRH
-974 KVTQRFWTAPGRT
+974 KITQRFWTAPGRT

-996 EAMRGGFSVHVTQVR
+996 EAMRGGFTVHVTQVR

-1021 VTVPWSNMKFNVKW
+1021 VTVPWSNMKLDVKW

-1049 WTATITGH
+1049 WTATITGPG
-1057 DAEHAVAEMVATLY
+1057 AEQAVAEMVATLY
-1071 DASLNAFAP
+1071 DASLDAFAP

-1085 HFSIYRYDYSSAQ
+1085 QFGIYRHDYSSAQ
-1098 FSFANNGTSL
+1098 FTFANSGRSL
-1108 NSLLGGWKRKTVNI
+1108 SSLLGSWKRTTIKI
-1122 PPYLYR
+1122 PPYRYR
-1128 AFPPEITRWY
+1128 AFPAEITRWH
-1138 SNQIRGVSTRQYSA
+1138 SRFGIRSKSMMRRGGSVVQLA
-1152 EGARLGMNSRRNE
+1152 DAELAKEGAMNLGLAAGM
-1165 ALSIAP
+1165 AVAD
-1171 GSPVAEADSAMESA
+1171 VAEPSAA
-1185 FQVQKKAS
+1185 YFA
-1193 FGALEDSAGAL
+1193 GEDKLGGLGEPSTPTGDA
-1204 AKVDNSPVGIPK
+1204 PV
-1216 PDSTVVPIR
+1216 SIR

-1237 LISSEA
+1237 VVSNKA

-1250 TMPEALTEWKLMAFA
+1250 TMPEALTKWRLMAFA
-1265 HDTKT
+1265 HDAKT
-1270 RSGFID
+1270 RSGYLD
-1276 GKAVTSLDL
+1276 DKAVTSLDL
-1285 MVRPNAPRFLRE
+1285 MVRPNPPRFLRE
-1297 GDALKFTTR
+1297 GDALEFTTR

-1313 VRVGSVKLNLQNAE
+1313 RRVGSVKLNLQNAE
-1327 TEASVNALLGNTSP
+1327 TGDVANALLGNSSP

-1350 ESRSFSWRLT
+1350 ESRSFSWQLT

-1372 TASASDQ
+1372 TASAGDQ
-1379 GDGEENYLP
+1379 ADGEENYLP

-1401 LPIRDKGT
+1401 LPVRDKGT
-1409 RKFRFEKLIASGG
+1409 RKFRFEKLITSGE
-1422 SDTLQHQ
+1422 SDSLRHQ

-1467 NTLAR
+1467 NTLAA

-1507 LLLETPWVRQA
+1507 LLLETPWVREA
-1518 KDESQA
+1518 KNESQA
-1524 RRNVGILFDKNRL
+1524 RRNVGVLFDKNRL
-1537 DSETKRLLKQL
+1537 DAETKRLLQQL

-1572 YVTTGFARLRHLG
+1572 YITTGFARLRNLG
-1585 VEGMPVVQAVKALG
+1585 VEGVPVGQSVKALG

-1657 AKKHWLKVGS
+1657 AQKHWQKVGS

-1681 GDKQVP
+1681 GDRQVP
-1687 GDVIKSILQ
+1687 GDVIKSILE
-1696 HSVTNE
+1696 HSVTDE

-1717 YRAPIETQA
+1717 HRAPIETQA

-1736 ADKDAVRE
+1736 ADRDAVRE

-1756 AWKTTKATADAVYS
+1756 AWRTTKATADAVYS

-1778 LASIRLVE
+1778 LASTRLVE
-1786 VSLSGETVKPEKVE
+1786 VSLGGGTVKPENAE
-1800 AGTGFYQHKFGRGE
+1800 AGTGFYQHRFGRGE
-1814 ITSALGQ
+1814 ITAALGQ
-1821 VELTKH
+1821 VEMTKH
-1827 DPGVAWGSVHWQYLE
+1827 DPGVAWGSLHWQYLE
-1842 DMAKVTPHEATP
+1842 DMAKITPHTATP
-1854 LSLAKEIY
+1854 LRLAKEIY
-1862 IRENTKSG
+1862 VRENSKAG
-1870 QVLKPIGS
+1870 KVLKPIER
-1878 DLAPGDELVVR
+1878 DLAPGDELIVR

-1895 RDMEFVHMNDQRG
+1895 RDMEFVHLNDQRG

-1914 NVLSGY
+1914 NVLSGH

-1935 SRHFFIDYLPKGT
+1935 SSHFFIDYLPKGT

-1962 YQSGIANI
+1962 YQSGFANI
-1970 QSMYAPEF
+1970 QGMYAREF

>member
-1 MRLLVIFVTLVFG
+1 
-14 LVLSQAQPADREALW
+14 
-29 KEVADAEKKGLPK
+29 
-42 TAAAKLQLIYDSAMQ
+42 
-57 EGKHAEGIKA
+57 
-67 LAKRITNEGAVQGN
+67 
-81 KPEEKITRLQ
+81 
-91 AELEKTSEEA
+91 
-101 KPLLQTILGHWYWQY
+101 
-116 FRANRYR
+116 
-123 FLQRTATAQPL
+123 
-134 GDDFT
+134 
-139 TWDLPRLYR
+139 
-148 EIDLHFTNALADGRL
+148 
-163 KTIPTTDFAA
+163 
-173 LLTKPTLP
+173 
-181 EKYRP
+181 
-186 TLYDVIAHEAL
+186 
-197 GFYTAGEVAA
+197 
-207 AKPEDAF
+207 
-214 VVRASDPLLDPL
+214 
-226 DKFLAWVPETT
+226 
-237 DTESPQFKAVRL
+237 
-249 YQDVLR
+249 
-255 FHLDDAD
+255 
-262 LSALNDTDILRL
+262 
-274 LHGKRIVTGDGTNE
+274 
-288 RFIETMQSLIE
+288 
-299 REPGPL
+299 
-305 SAWARYHW
+305 
-313 AQTLHADGDSVEARR
+313 
-328 VAIAGRD
+328 AIAGRD
-335 AFPKSRGG
+335 AFPESRGG
-343 NHCHNLV
+343 KHCHNLV
-350 AQIEAKSISVATE
+350 AQIEQKSINIQTE
-363 SVWNAPW
+363 SIWNAPW
-370 PELAITYRNITEA
+370 PELSVAYRNITEV
-383 HFRLVPADWNKL
+383 HFRLVPADWNKF
-395 RKKQFRLSQQEDRRA
+395 REKNFRLSSKEERQA
-410 LLKREPVKSW
+410 LLKMEPVKSW

-426 TADYKQRTENFTVP
+426 TADYKQRTELFTVP
-440 SDVKPGF
+440 DNVKPGF
-447 YFLISSADAAFSEND
+447 YFLISSADASFREN
-462 NRTNYST
+462 NNQTQTAT
-469 VWISDLSLVIRSR
+469 VWISDLSLVVRSR
-482 ANRLEGYVVEGN
+482 ANQLEGFVVQGN
-494 SGEPI
+494 SGDPV
-499 ADAQVNAWLRDNR
+499 AGAQVDVWLLGNR
-512 GKYMKKTNATD
+512 GKYVKKTGTTD
-523 ESGMFTF
+523 ESGMFSI
-530 QKSKNQY
+530 QRARNQY
-537 YEFFLV
+537 RGFILA
-543 QHNGRQVGTTGRN
+543 QHNGQQVGTTGRN
-556 NYWGGQINEPEPRES
+556 NYWGGTVQQPEPKNS

-584 QTLQFKGIALAWNQA
+584 QTIQFKGIALAWHQG
-599 KDDYKVIPR
+599 KDDYNIMPDRKITVI
-608 RTMSVVLRDPNRE
+608 LHDPNRE
-621 EVERLDVK
+621 EVERLDLK
-629 TNGYGSFSGSFTAPK
+629 TNGYGSLSGSFTAPK
-644 NRLTGRYHVA
+644 GRLTGNFQIA
-654 TAKAPHGQ
+654 TTAVPRGQ
-662 GYFRVEEYKRPKF
+662 VYFRVEEYKRPKF

-681 PGQSP
+681 PKQSP

-691 VRLNGKATDYTG
+691 VQLNGRAADYTG
-703 APIGLAKGKFSVM
+703 APIGSAKGKFHIT
-716 RQARWPVWWRSH
+716 RQARWPVWWRWH
-728 YWDGGPIRSQQRQ
+728 YWGGGPIHSQQRQ
-741 VAHGT
+741 IAHGT
-746 FETQPD
+746 FETKPD

-757 EFDAVPDADVP
+757 EFDAIPDASVP
-768 EESEPTFIYRVVA
+768 EESEPTFNYQIVA
-781 DITDGSGETRS
+781 EVTDGSGETRS
-792 DTTSVPVGYTTLQAT
+792 DTTHVPVGYTTLQAT
-807 MTAVAWQTVAKP
+807 MTADAWQTVAKL
-819 VELNITTHSLA
+819 VELNITTQSLA
-830 GVPETAKGTLTIH
+830 GVPESAKGKLTVY
-843 ALEQPEAVKRASL
+843 ALEQPKTIKRSRL
-856 IHALKP
+856 IGGSAWPRGEEP

-867 NPESW
+867 NPETW
-872 PLGQAVS
+872 PLGQAIS
-879 THEVETDAKGLAR
+879 THDVETNTKGQAK
-892 VEARLPVGVYRAVF
+892 VEAKLAVGVYRAIL
-906 ETTDRLGKTVKA
+906 ETSDRLGKPVKA
-918 IHSLQ
+918 ILLLR
-923 VLDPAAK
+923 VVDPAAE
-930 HLAILLP
+930 HLTIRLP
-937 QLVLAEKKSLE
+937 QIVMSEKQSLE
-948 PGETFRFLWGTGYD
+948 PGETLRLFWGTGYD
-962 AGRAC
+962 VGRAF

-974 KVTQRFWTAPGRT
+974 KIVQRFWTKPALT

-996 EAMRGGFSVHVTQVR
+996 EEMRGGFTVHVTQVR
-1011 ENRMLQRTHH
+1011 ENRMLQQTQRIN
-1021 VTVPWSNMKFNVKW
+1021 VPWSNMKLKVKW

-1040 KLRPGQEET
+1040 KLRPGQQET
-1049 WTATITGH
+1049 WTATISGP
-1057 DAEHAVAEMVATLY
+1057 DAEKAVAEMVATLY
-1071 DASLNAFAP
+1071 DASLDAFSP
-1080 HHWQR
+1080 HHWQQQ
-1085 HFSIYRYDYSSAQ
+1085 FSIYHFDYTTAR
-1098 FSFANNGTSL
+1098 FSFTNNSQGL
-1108 NSLLGGWKRKTVNI
+1108 RALLGGWKPTTVSV
-1122 PPYLYR
+1122 PGYR
-1128 AFPPEITRWY
+1128 YWAFPPEIIRWY
-1138 SNQIRGVSTRQYSA
+1138 SNRRYKENT
-1152 EGARLGMNSRRNE
+1152 RLGMERSNLFYS
-1165 ALSIAP
+1165 AP
-1171 GSPVAEADSAMESA
+1171 GSPTAEADMATVER
-1185 FQVQKKAS
+1185 QRDAS
-1193 FGALEDSAGAL
+1193 IGGVGGAGEL
-1204 AKVDNSPVGIPK
+1204 AQEGKYDVGTLK
-1216 PDSTVVPIR
+1216 PDPAVVPIR

-1265 HDTKT
+1265 HDAKT

-1297 GDALKFTTR
+1297 GDALEFTTR

-1313 VRVGSVKLNLQNAE
+1313 ARVGSVKLNLQNAE
-1327 TEASVNALLGNTSP
+1327 TEASANALLGNTSP

-1372 TASASDQ
+1372 TASAGDQ

-1393 ILVTESLP
+1393 VLITESLP

-1409 RKFRFEKLIASGG
+1409 KKFRFDKLVESDK

-1467 NTLAR
+1467 NTLAA

-1507 LLLETPWVRQA
+1507 LLLETPWVREA

-1537 DSETKRLLKQL
+1537 DSETKRLLQQL
-1548 GRAQNADGGWPW
+1548 ARAQNADGGWPW

-1585 VEGMPVVQAVKALG
+1585 VEDVPVVQAVKALG

-1681 GDKQVP
+1681 GDRQVP
-1687 GDVIKSILQ
+1687 GDVIKSILE

-1736 ADKDAVRE
+1736 GDKDAVRE

-1778 LASIRLVE
+1778 LASTRLVE
-1786 VSLSGETVKPEKVE
+1786 VSLGGETVKPEKVE

-1862 IRENTKSG
+1862 VRENTKSG

-1935 SRHFFIDYLPKGT
+1935 SSHFFIDYLPKGT

>member
-1 MRLLVIFVTLVFG
+1 MMRLLGTFLALAAG
-14 LVLSQAQPADREALW
+14 LTFAQAQPADREALW
-29 KEVADAEKKGLPK
+29 KEVAEAEKKGLPK
-42 TAAAKLQLIYDSAMQ
+42 TAAAKLQLIYDSALQ
-57 EGKHAEGIKA
+57 DSRHAEAIKA
-67 LAKRITNEGAVQGN
+67 LAKRITHEGAVQGS

-91 AELEKTSEEA
+91 AELEKTPAEA
-101 KPLLQTILGHWYWQY
+101 RPLLQTILGHWYWQY

-163 KTIPTTDFAA
+163 KTIPTTDFAD

-186 TLYDVIAHEAL
+186 TLYDFIAHEAL
-197 GFYTAGEVAA
+197 GFYTSGEFAA

-214 VVRASDPLLDPL
+214 KVRASDPLLGPL

-262 LSALNDTDILRL
+262 SSALIDADILRL
-274 LHGKRIVTGDGTNE
+274 LHGKRIATGDGAND
-288 RFIETMQSLIE
+288 RFVEAMQSLVE
-299 REPGPL
+299 RESGPL

-313 AQTLHADGDSVEARR
+313 AQTLNADGDSVEARR

-335 AFPKSRGG
+335 AFPESRGG
-343 NHCHNLV
+343 NGCHNLV

-370 PELAITYRNITEA
+370 PELAVTYRNITGA
-383 HFRLVPADWNKL
+383 HFRLVPADWSKL
-395 RKKQFRLSQQEDRRA
+395 REKQFRLSRQEDRRA

-426 TADYKQRTENFTVP
+426 TADYKQRTEHFAVP
-440 SDVKPGF
+440 DDVKPGF
-447 YFLISSADAAFSEND
+447 YFLISSAEATFSEKD

-469 VWISDLSLVIRSR
+469 VWISDLGLVIRSR
-482 ANRLEGYVVEGN
+482 ANRLEGFVVEGN

-512 GKYMKKTNATD
+512 GKYVKKTGATD
-523 ESGMFTF
+523 ESGMFSF

-537 YEFFLV
+537 QGFFLV
-543 QHNGRQVGTTGRN
+543 QHNGRQVGTIGRN
-556 NYWGGQINEPEPRES
+556 NYWGGQINEPKPQES

-584 QTLQFKGIALAWNQA
+584 QTIQFKGIALAWNQA
-599 KDDYKVIPR
+599 RDDYKVIPSR
-608 RTMSVVLRDPNRE
+608 NVKVVLRDPNNE
-621 EVERLDVK
+621 EVERLDLR
-629 TNGYGSFSGSFTAPK
+629 TNGYGSFSGSFTAPR
-644 NRLTGRYHVA
+644 NRLTGHYRVA
-654 TAKAPHGQ
+654 TAEAPHGQ
-662 GYFRVEEYKRPKF
+662 GNFRVEEYKRPKF
-675 LVELGK
+675 LVELDK
-681 PGQSP
+681 PEQSP

-691 VRLNGKATDYTG
+691 VHLNGKATDYTG
-703 APIGLAKGKFSVM
+703 APIGSAKGKFSVT
-716 RQARWPVWWRSH
+716 RQARWPVWWRWH
-728 YWDGGPIRSQQRQ
+728 YWRGGPIHSQQRQ
-741 VAHGT
+741 IAHGT

-757 EFDAVPDADVP
+757 KFDAVPDASVP
-768 EESEPTFIYRVVA
+768 EESEPIFHYRVAA
-781 DITDGSGETRS
+781 DVTDGSGETRS
-792 DTTSVPVGYTTLQAT
+792 DTTNVPVGYTTLQAT
-807 MTAVAWQTVAKP
+807 MTADAWQTVAKP
-819 VELNITTHSLA
+819 VEFSITTQSLA

-843 ALEQPEAVKRASL
+843 ALEQPATVQRARLAGGRAWPS
-856 IHALKP
+856 APKP
-862 EVDGA
+862 GVDGA
-867 NPESW
+867 NPETW

-879 THEVETDAKGLAR
+879 THEIETDAKGLAK
-892 VEARLPVGVYRAVF
+892 VEARLAVGVYRAVF

-923 VLDPAAK
+923 VLDLAAK
-930 HLAILLP
+930 RLAIRLP
-937 QLVLAEKKSLE
+937 QLVTAEKSSLE
-948 PGETFRFLWGTGYD
+948 PGEMFRLIWGTGYD
-962 AGRAC
+962 TGRAC

-974 KVTQRFWTAPGRT
+974 KITQRFWTAPGRT
-987 QRLLEVPVT
+987 QRLLEVPIT
-996 EAMRGGFSVHVTQVR
+996 AELRGGFTVHVTQVR

-1021 VTVPWSNMKFNVKW
+1021 VTVPWSNMKLNVKW

-1049 WTATITGH
+1049 WTATITGPN
-1057 DAEHAVAEMVATLY
+1057 AEKAVAEMVATLY
-1071 DASLNAFAP
+1071 DASLDAFAP

-1085 HFSIYRYDYSSAQ
+1085 QFSIYRYGYSSAH
-1098 FSFANNGTSL
+1098 STFANNGTSL
-1108 NSLLGGWKRKTVNI
+1108 NSLLGSWKRTTVSI
-1122 PPYLYR
+1122 HSYRYR
-1128 AFPPEITRWY
+1128 AFPAEITQWHSGLRSY
-1138 SNQIRGVSTRQYSA
+1138 RTRGKSMMKRGVTALADAEIAEDGAMKLGLSAGMAPQGLAESSTAYFA
-1152 EGARLGMNSRRNE
+1152 GEDKLGRLGGPSPPAE
-1165 ALSIAP
+1165 SA
-1171 GSPVAEADSAMESA
+1171 PVA
-1185 FQVQKKAS
+1185 
-1193 FGALEDSAGAL
+1193 
-1204 AKVDNSPVGIPK
+1204 
-1216 PDSTVVPIR
+1216 IR
-1225 KNLNETAFFFPH
+1225 KNLNETAFFFSH
-1237 LISSEA
+1237 VVSNKA

-1250 TMPEALTEWKLMAFA
+1250 TMPEALTEWRLMAFA
-1265 HDTKT
+1265 HDAKT
-1270 RSGFID
+1270 RSGYLD
-1276 GKAVTSLDL
+1276 GRTVTSLDL
-1285 MVRPNAPRFLRE
+1285 MVRPNPPRFLRE
-1297 GDALKFTTR
+1297 GDALEFTTR

-1313 VRVGSVKLNLQNAE
+1313 ARVGSVKLNLQNAE
-1327 TEASVNALLGNTSP
+1327 TEASANALLGNTAP
-1341 EQKFAIPAG
+1341 GQKFAIPAG

-1360 VPDGAPTLVYQV
+1360 VPDGALTLVYQV
-1372 TASASDQ
+1372 TASAGDQ
-1379 GDGEENYLP
+1379 ADGEENYLP

-1507 LLLETPWVRQA
+1507 LLLETPWVREA

-1537 DSETKRLLKQL
+1537 DSETKRLLEQL

-1585 VEGMPVVQAVKALG
+1585 VEGVPVGQAVKALG
-1599 RLDGWIKKRYDR
+1599 RLDDWIKKRYDR

-1657 AKKHWLKVGS
+1657 AQKHWLKLGS

-1681 GDKQVP
+1681 GNKQVP
-1687 GDVIKSILQ
+1687 GDVIQSILE
-1696 HSVTNE
+1696 HSVTDE

-1778 LASIRLVE
+1778 LASTQLVE
-1786 VSLSGETVKPEKVE
+1786 VSLGGEPVKPEKVE

-1814 ITSALGQ
+1814 ITPALGQ
-1821 VELTKH
+1821 VALTKH
-1827 DPGVAWGSVHWQYLE
+1827 DAGVAWGSVHWQYLE
-1842 DMAKVTPHEATP
+1842 DMARVTPHEATP
-1854 LSLAKEIY
+1854 LRLAKEIY
-1862 IRENTKSG
+1862 VRENTKSG

-1889 LVLRTD
+1889 LVLQTD
-1895 RDMEFVHMNDQRG
+1895 RDMEFVHMSDQRG

-1935 SRHFFIDYLPKGT
+1935 SSHFFIDYLPKGT

>member
-1 MRLLVIFVTLVFG
+1 MRLLGTFLALAAGLVFA
-14 LVLSQAQPADREALW
+14 QAQPANREALW
-29 KEVADAEKKGLPK
+29 KQVAAAEKKGLPK
-42 TAAAKLQLIYDSAMQ
+42 TAAAKLQLIYDSALRD
-57 EGKHAEGIKA
+57 GRHAEAIKA
-67 LAKRITNEGAVQGN
+67 LAKRITHEGAVQGN
-81 KPEEKITRLQ
+81 KPEEKITRLR
-91 AELEKTSEEA
+91 AELEKTPDEA

-134 GDDFT
+134 GEDFT

-163 KTIPTTDFAA
+163 KTIPTTDFAD
-173 LLTKPTLP
+173 LLTTPTLP

-186 TLYDVIAHEAL
+186 TLYDFIAHEAL
-197 GFYTAGEVAA
+197 GFYTSGEFAA

-214 VVRASDPLLDPL
+214 EVRASDPLLGPL

-262 LSALNDTDILRL
+262 SSALNDTDILRL
-274 LHGKRIVTGDGTNE
+274 LHGKRIVTGDGTND
-288 RFIETMQSLIE
+288 RFIEAMQSLVE

-335 AFPKSRGG
+335 AFPESRGG
-343 NHCHNLV
+343 NRCHNLV
-350 AQIEAKSISVATE
+350 AQIEAKSISVTTE

-370 PELAITYRNITEA
+370 PELAVTYRNITGA
-383 HFRLVPADWNKL
+383 HFRLVSADWNKL
-395 RKKQFRLSQQEDRRA
+395 REKQFRLLSQQEDRRA

-426 TADYKQRTENFTVP
+426 TADYKQRTEHFTVP

-447 YFLISSADAAFSEND
+447 YFLISSAEATFSEKD

-469 VWISDLSLVIRSR
+469 VWISDLGLVIRSR
-482 ANRLEGYVVEGN
+482 ANRLEGFVVEGN

-499 ADAQVNAWLRDNR
+499 ADAQVNAWLRDNLR
-512 GKYMKKTNATD
+512 KYVKKTDATD
-523 ESGMFTF
+523 ESGMFSF

-537 YEFFLV
+537 QGFFLV

-556 NYWGGQINEPEPRES
+556 NYWGGQINEPKPQES

-584 QTLQFKGIALAWNQA
+584 QTIQFKGIALAWNQA
-599 KDDYKVIPR
+599 RDDYKVIPSR
-608 RTMSVVLRDPNRE
+608 NVKVVLRDPNNE
-621 EVERLDVK
+621 EVERLDLR
-629 TNGYGSFSGSFTAPK
+629 TNGYGSFSGSFTAPR
-644 NRLTGRYHVA
+644 NRLTGHYRVA
-654 TAKAPHGQ
+654 TAEAPHGQ
-662 GYFRVEEYKRPKF
+662 GSFRVEEYKRPKF

-681 PGQSP
+681 PEQSP
-686 KLGET
+686 KLSET
-691 VRLNGKATDYTG
+691 VQLNGRATDYTG
-703 APIGLAKGKFSVM
+703 APIGSAKGKFSVT
-716 RQARWPVWWRSH
+716 RQARWPVWWRWH
-728 YWDGGPIRSQQRQ
+728 YWRGGPIRSQQRQ
-741 VAHGT
+741 IAHGT

-757 EFDAVPDADVP
+757 EFDAVPDAGVP

-792 DTTSVPVGYTTLQAT
+792 DTTNVPVGYTTLEAT
-807 MTAVAWQTVAKP
+807 MTADAWQTVAKP
-819 VELNITTHSLA
+819 VELNITTQSLA
-830 GVPETAKGTLTIH
+830 GVPEPAKGTLTVH
-843 ALEQPEAVKRASL
+843 ALEQPETVKRASL
-856 IHALKP
+856 IRAPKP

-867 NPESW
+867 NPETW

-879 THEVETDAKGLAR
+879 THEVETDAKGLAK

-930 HLAILLP
+930 RLAVRLP
-937 QLVLAEKKSLE
+937 QLVAAEQNSLE
-948 PGETFRFLWGTGYD
+948 PGETFRLLWGTGYD
-962 AGRAC
+962 TGRAC

-974 KVTQRFWTAPGRT
+974 KITQRFWTAPGRT

-996 EAMRGGFSVHVTQVR
+996 REMRGGFSVHVTQVR

-1021 VTVPWSNMKFNVKW
+1021 VTVPWSNMKLDVKW

-1049 WTATITGH
+1049 WTATITGP
-1057 DAEHAVAEMVATLY
+1057 DAEKAVAEMVATLY

-1085 HFSIYRYDYSSAQ
+1085 QFGIYRHDYSSAQ
-1098 FSFANNGTSL
+1098 LTFANNGRSL
-1108 NSLLGGWKRKTVNI
+1108 NSLLGSWKRTTVSI
-1122 PPYLYR
+1122 HSYRYR
-1128 AFPPEITRWY
+1128 AFPAEITQWHSGLRNY
-1138 SNQIRGVSTRQYSA
+1138 RTRGKSMMQRD
-1152 EGARLGMNSRRNE
+1152 GA
-1165 ALSIAP
+1165 
-1171 GSPVAEADSAMESA
+1171 
-1185 FQVQKKAS
+1185 
-1193 FGALEDSAGAL
+1193 AL
-1204 AKVDNSPVGIPK
+1204 ANAEIAEDGAMKLGLAAGMAPQGLAGEDKQNQFGESVPQPK
-1216 PDSTVVPIR
+1216 PAAVSIR

-1237 LISSEA
+1237 AVSNKA

-1250 TMPEALTEWKLMAFA
+1250 TMPEALTEWRLMAFA
-1265 HDTKT
+1265 HDAKT
-1270 RSGFID
+1270 RSGYLD

-1285 MVRPNAPRFLRE
+1285 MVRPNPPRFLRE
-1297 GDALKFTTR
+1297 GDALEFTTR

-1313 VRVGSVKLNLQNAE
+1313 ARVGSVKLNLQNAE
-1327 TEASVNALLGNTSP
+1327 TEASANALLGNTSP

-1372 TASASDQ
+1372 TASAGDQ

-1467 NTLAR
+1467 NTLAA

-1507 LLLETPWVRQA
+1507 LLLETPWVREA

-1537 DSETKRLLKQL
+1537 DSETKRLLQQL
-1548 GRAQNADGGWPW
+1548 ARAQNADGGWPW

-1585 VEGMPVVQAVKALG
+1585 VEGVPVVQAVKALG
-1599 RLDGWIKKRYDR
+1599 RLDGWIKKRYER

-1667 RQSQAHVAIALHRL
+1667 RQSQAHVAIALHRWAT
-1681 GDKQVP
+1681 
-1687 GDVIKSILQ
+1687 S
-1696 HSVTNE
+1696 
-1702 ELGMFWRDTEHSWWW
+1702 RC
-1717 YRAPIETQA
+1717 RA
-1726 MMIEAFNEIT
+1726 M
-1736 ADKDAVRE
+1736 
-1744 CQIWLIKQKQTQ
+1744 
-1756 AWKTTKATADAVYS
+1756 
-1770 ILLGGDNL
+1770 
-1778 LASIRLVE
+1778 
-1786 VSLSGETVKPEKVE
+1786 
-1800 AGTGFYQHKFGRGE
+1800 
-1814 ITSALGQ
+1814 
-1821 VELTKH
+1821 
-1827 DPGVAWGSVHWQYLE
+1827 
-1842 DMAKVTPHEATP
+1842 
-1854 LSLAKEIY
+1854 
-1862 IRENTKSG
+1862 
-1870 QVLKPIGS
+1870 
-1878 DLAPGDELVVR
+1878 
-1889 LVLRTD
+1889 
-1895 RDMEFVHMNDQRG
+1895 
-1908 SGTEPV
+1908 
-1914 NVLSGY
+1914 
-1920 RYRDGLAYYESTRDA
+1920 
-1935 SRHFFIDYLPKGT
+1935 
-1948 YVFEY
+1948 
-1953 PVKVFHRGR
+1953 
-1962 YQSGIANI
+1962 
-1970 QSMYAPEF
+1970 
-1978 NSHSASQW
+1978 
-1986 LEVK
+1986 

>member
-1 MRLLVIFVTLVFG
+1 MMRLLGTFLALAAG
-14 LVLSQAQPADREALW
+14 LTFAQAQPADREALW
-29 KEVADAEKKGLPK
+29 KEVAEAEKKGLPK
-42 TAAAKLQLIYDSAMQ
+42 TATAKLQLIYDSALRD
-57 EGKHAEGIKA
+57 GRHAEAIKA
-67 LAKRITNEGAVQGN
+67 LAKRITHEGAVQGS

-91 AELEKTSEEA
+91 AELEKTPAEA
-101 KPLLQTILGHWYWQY
+101 RPLLQTILGHWYWQY

-163 KTIPTTDFAA
+163 KTIPTTDFAD

-186 TLYDVIAHEAL
+186 TLYDFIAHEAL
-197 GFYTAGEVAA
+197 GFYTSGEFAA

-214 VVRASDPLLDPL
+214 KVRASDPLLGPL

-262 LSALNDTDILRL
+262 SSALIDADILRL
-274 LHGKRIVTGDGTNE
+274 LHGKRIATGDGAND
-288 RFIETMQSLIE
+288 RFVEAMQSLVE
-299 REPGPL
+299 RESGPL

-313 AQTLHADGDSVEARR
+313 AQTLNADGDSVEARR

-335 AFPKSRGG
+335 AFPESRGG
-343 NHCHNLV
+343 NGCHNLV

-370 PELAITYRNITEA
+370 PELAVTYRNITGA
-383 HFRLVPADWNKL
+383 HFRLVPADWSKL
-395 RKKQFRLSQQEDRRA
+395 REKQFRLSRQEDRRA

-426 TADYKQRTENFTVP
+426 TADYKQRTEHFAVP
-440 SDVKPGF
+440 DDVKPGF
-447 YFLISSADAAFSEND
+447 YFLISSAEATFSEKD

-469 VWISDLSLVIRSR
+469 VWISDLGLVIRSR
-482 ANRLEGYVVEGN
+482 ANRLEGFVVEGN

-512 GKYMKKTNATD
+512 GKYVKKTGATD
-523 ESGMFTF
+523 ESGMFSF

-537 YEFFLV
+537 QGFFLV
-543 QHNGRQVGTTGRN
+543 QHNGRQVGTIGRN
-556 NYWGGQINEPEPRES
+556 NYWGGQINEPKPQES

-584 QTLQFKGIALAWNQA
+584 QTIQFKGIALAWNQA
-599 KDDYKVIPR
+599 RDDYKVIPSR
-608 RTMSVVLRDPNRE
+608 NVKVVLRDPNNE
-621 EVERLDVK
+621 EVERLDLR
-629 TNGYGSFSGSFTAPK
+629 TNGYGSFSGSFTAPR
-644 NRLTGRYHVA
+644 NRLTGHYRVA
-654 TAKAPHGQ
+654 TAEAPHGQ
-662 GYFRVEEYKRPKF
+662 GNFRVEEYKRPKF
-675 LVELGK
+675 LVELDK
-681 PGQSP
+681 PEQSP

-691 VRLNGKATDYTG
+691 VHLNGKATDYTG
-703 APIGLAKGKFSVM
+703 APIGSAKGKFSVT
-716 RQARWPVWWRSH
+716 RQARWPVWWRWH
-728 YWDGGPIRSQQRQ
+728 YWRGGPIHSQQRQ
-741 VAHGT
+741 IAHGT

-757 EFDAVPDADVP
+757 KFDAVPDASVP
-768 EESEPTFIYRVVA
+768 EESEPIFHYRVAA
-781 DITDGSGETRS
+781 DVTDGSGETRS
-792 DTTSVPVGYTTLQAT
+792 DTTNVPVGYTTLQAT
-807 MTAVAWQTVAKP
+807 MTADAWQTVAKP
-819 VELNITTHSLA
+819 VEFSITTQSLA

-843 ALEQPEAVKRASL
+843 ALEQPATVQRARLAGGRAWPS
-856 IHALKP
+856 APKP
-862 EVDGA
+862 GVDGA
-867 NPESW
+867 NPETW

-879 THEVETDAKGLAR
+879 THEIETDAKGLAK
-892 VEARLPVGVYRAVF
+892 VEARLAVGVYRAVF

-923 VLDPAAK
+923 VLDLAAK
-930 HLAILLP
+930 RLAIRLP
-937 QLVLAEKKSLE
+937 QLVTAEKSSLE
-948 PGETFRFLWGTGYD
+948 PGEMFRLIWGTGYD
-962 AGRAC
+962 TGRAC

-974 KVTQRFWTAPGRT
+974 KITQRFWTAPGRT
-987 QRLLEVPVT
+987 QRLLEVPIT
-996 EAMRGGFSVHVTQVR
+996 AELRGGFTVHVTQVR

-1021 VTVPWSNMKFNVKW
+1021 VTVPWSNMKLNVKW

-1049 WTATITGH
+1049 WTATITGPN
-1057 DAEHAVAEMVATLY
+1057 AEKAVAEMVATLY
-1071 DASLNAFAP
+1071 DASLDAFAP

-1085 HFSIYRYDYSSAQ
+1085 QFSIYRYGYSSAH
-1098 FSFANNGTSL
+1098 STFANNGTSL
-1108 NSLLGGWKRKTVNI
+1108 NSLLGSWKRTTVSI
-1122 PPYLYR
+1122 HSYRYR
-1128 AFPPEITRWY
+1128 AFPAEITQWHSGLRSY
-1138 SNQIRGVSTRQYSA
+1138 RTRGKSMMKRGVTALADAEIAEDGAMKLGLSAGMAPQGLAESSTAYFA
-1152 EGARLGMNSRRNE
+1152 GEDKLGRLGGPSPPAE
-1165 ALSIAP
+1165 SA
-1171 GSPVAEADSAMESA
+1171 PVA
-1185 FQVQKKAS
+1185 
-1193 FGALEDSAGAL
+1193 
-1204 AKVDNSPVGIPK
+1204 
-1216 PDSTVVPIR
+1216 IR
-1225 KNLNETAFFFPH
+1225 KNLNETAFFFSH
-1237 LISSEA
+1237 VVSNKA

-1250 TMPEALTEWKLMAFA
+1250 TMPEALTEWRLMAFA
-1265 HDTKT
+1265 HDAKT
-1270 RSGFID
+1270 RSGYLD
-1276 GKAVTSLDL
+1276 GRTVTSLDL
-1285 MVRPNAPRFLRE
+1285 MVRPNPPRFLRE
-1297 GDALKFTTR
+1297 GDALEFTTR

-1313 VRVGSVKLNLQNAE
+1313 ARVGSVKLNLQNAE
-1327 TEASVNALLGNTSP
+1327 TEASANALLGNTAP
-1341 EQKFAIPAG
+1341 GQKFAIPAG

-1360 VPDGAPTLVYQV
+1360 VPDGALTLVYQV
-1372 TASASDQ
+1372 TASAGDQ
-1379 GDGEENYLP
+1379 ADGEENYLP

-1507 LLLETPWVRQA
+1507 LLLETPWVREA

-1537 DSETKRLLKQL
+1537 DSETKRLLEQL

-1585 VEGMPVVQAVKALG
+1585 VEGVPVGQAVKALG
-1599 RLDGWIKKRYDR
+1599 RLDDWIKKRYDR

-1657 AKKHWLKVGS
+1657 AQKHWLKLGS

-1681 GDKQVP
+1681 GNKQVP
-1687 GDVIKSILQ
+1687 GDVIQSILE
-1696 HSVTNE
+1696 HSVTDE

-1778 LASIRLVE
+1778 LASTKLVE
-1786 VSLSGETVKPEKVE
+1786 VSLGGGTVKPDKVE

-1814 ITSALGQ
+1814 ITPALGQ
-1821 VELTKH
+1821 VALTKH
-1827 DPGVAWGSVHWQYLE
+1827 DAGVAWGSVHWQYLE
-1842 DMAKVTPHEATP
+1842 DMARVTPHEATP
-1854 LSLAKEIY
+1854 LRLAKEIY
-1862 IRENTKSG
+1862 VRENTKSG

-1889 LVLRTD
+1889 LVLQTD
-1895 RDMEFVHMNDQRG
+1895 RDMEFVHMSDQRG

-1935 SRHFFIDYLPKGT
+1935 SSHFFIDYLPKGT

>member
-1 MRLLVIFVTLVFG
+1 MMRLLGTFLALAAG
-14 LVLSQAQPADREALW
+14 LTFAQAQPADREALW
-29 KEVADAEKKGLPK
+29 KEVAEAEKKGLPK
-42 TAAAKLQLIYDSAMQ
+42 TAAAKLQLIYDSALRD
-57 EGKHAEGIKA
+57 GRHAEAIKA
-67 LAKRITNEGAVQGN
+67 LAKRITHEGAVQGS

-91 AELEKTSEEA
+91 AELEKTPAEA
-101 KPLLQTILGHWYWQY
+101 RPLLQTILGHWYWQY

-163 KTIPTTDFAA
+163 KTIPTTDFAD

-186 TLYDVIAHEAL
+186 TLYDFIAHEAL
-197 GFYTAGEVAA
+197 GFYTSGEFAA

-214 VVRASDPLLDPL
+214 KVRASDPLLGPL

-262 LSALNDTDILRL
+262 SSALIDADILRL
-274 LHGKRIVTGDGTNE
+274 LHGKRIATGDGAND
-288 RFIETMQSLIE
+288 RFVEAMQSLVE
-299 REPGPL
+299 RESGPL

-313 AQTLHADGDSVEARR
+313 AQTLNADGDSVEARR

-335 AFPKSRGG
+335 AFPESRGG
-343 NHCHNLV
+343 NGCHNLV

-370 PELAITYRNITEA
+370 PELAVTYRNITGA
-383 HFRLVPADWNKL
+383 HFRLVPADWSKL
-395 RKKQFRLSQQEDRRA
+395 REKQFRLSRQEDRRA

-426 TADYKQRTENFTVP
+426 TADYKQRTEHFAVP
-440 SDVKPGF
+440 DDVKPGF
-447 YFLISSADAAFSEND
+447 YFLISSAEATFSEKD

-469 VWISDLSLVIRSR
+469 VWISDLGLVIRSR
-482 ANRLEGYVVEGN
+482 ANRLEGFVVEGN

-512 GKYMKKTNATD
+512 GKYVKKTGATD
-523 ESGMFTF
+523 ESGMFSF

-537 YEFFLV
+537 QGFFLV
-543 QHNGRQVGTTGRN
+543 QHNGRQVGTIGRN
-556 NYWGGQINEPEPRES
+556 NYWGGQINEPKPQES

-584 QTLQFKGIALAWNQA
+584 QTIQFKGIALAWNQA
-599 KDDYKVIPR
+599 RDDYKVIPSR
-608 RTMSVVLRDPNRE
+608 NVKVVLRDPNNE
-621 EVERLDVK
+621 EVERLDLR
-629 TNGYGSFSGSFTAPK
+629 TNGYGSFSGSFTAPR
-644 NRLTGRYHVA
+644 NRLTGHYRVA
-654 TAKAPHGQ
+654 TAEAPHGQ
-662 GYFRVEEYKRPKF
+662 GNFRVEEYKRPKF
-675 LVELGK
+675 LVELDK
-681 PGQSP
+681 PEQSP

-691 VRLNGKATDYTG
+691 VHLNGKATDYTG
-703 APIGLAKGKFSVM
+703 APIGSAKGKFSVT
-716 RQARWPVWWRSH
+716 RQARWPVWWRWH
-728 YWDGGPIRSQQRQ
+728 YWRGGPIHSQQRQ
-741 VAHGT
+741 IAHGT

-757 EFDAVPDADVP
+757 KFDAVPDASVP
-768 EESEPTFIYRVVA
+768 EESEPIFHYRVAA
-781 DITDGSGETRS
+781 DVTDGSGETRS
-792 DTTSVPVGYTTLQAT
+792 DTTNVPVGYTTLQAT
-807 MTAVAWQTVAKP
+807 MTADAWQTVAKP
-819 VELNITTHSLA
+819 VEFSITTQSLA

-843 ALEQPEAVKRASL
+843 ALEQPATVQRARLAGGRAWPS
-856 IHALKP
+856 APKP
-862 EVDGA
+862 GVDGA
-867 NPESW
+867 NPETW

-879 THEVETDAKGLAR
+879 THEIETDAKGLAK
-892 VEARLPVGVYRAVF
+892 VEARLAVGVYRAVF

-923 VLDPAAK
+923 VLDLAAK
-930 HLAILLP
+930 RLAIRLP
-937 QLVLAEKKSLE
+937 QLVTAEKSSLE
-948 PGETFRFLWGTGYD
+948 PGEMFRLIWGTGYD
-962 AGRAC
+962 TGRAC

-974 KVTQRFWTAPGRT
+974 KITQRFWTAPGRT
-987 QRLLEVPVT
+987 QRLLEVPIT
-996 EAMRGGFSVHVTQVR
+996 AELRGGFTVHVTQVR

-1021 VTVPWSNMKFNVKW
+1021 VTVPWSNMKLNVKW

-1049 WTATITGH
+1049 WTATITGPN
-1057 DAEHAVAEMVATLY
+1057 AEKAVAEMVATLY
-1071 DASLNAFAP
+1071 DASLDAFAP

-1085 HFSIYRYDYSSAQ
+1085 QFSIYRYGYSSAH
-1098 FSFANNGTSL
+1098 STFANNGTSL
-1108 NSLLGGWKRKTVNI
+1108 NSLLGSWKRTTVSI
-1122 PPYLYR
+1122 HSYRYR
-1128 AFPPEITRWY
+1128 AFPAEITQWHSGLRSY
-1138 SNQIRGVSTRQYSA
+1138 RTRGKSMMKRGVTALADAEIAEDGAMNLGLSAGMAPQGLAESSTAYFA
-1152 EGARLGMNSRRNE
+1152 GEDKLGRLGGPSPPAE
-1165 ALSIAP
+1165 SA
-1171 GSPVAEADSAMESA
+1171 PVA
-1185 FQVQKKAS
+1185 
-1193 FGALEDSAGAL
+1193 
-1204 AKVDNSPVGIPK
+1204 
-1216 PDSTVVPIR
+1216 IR
-1225 KNLNETAFFFPH
+1225 KNLNETAFFFSH
-1237 LISSEA
+1237 VVSNKA

-1250 TMPEALTEWKLMAFA
+1250 TMPEALTEWRLMAFA
-1265 HDTKT
+1265 HDAKT
-1270 RSGFID
+1270 RSGYLD
-1276 GKAVTSLDL
+1276 GRTVTSLDL
-1285 MVRPNAPRFLRE
+1285 MVRPNPPRFLRE
-1297 GDALKFTTR
+1297 GDALEFTTR

-1313 VRVGSVKLNLQNAE
+1313 ARVGSVKLNLQNAE
-1327 TEASVNALLGNTSP
+1327 TEASANALLGNTAP
-1341 EQKFAIPAG
+1341 GQKFAIPAG

-1372 TASASDQ
+1372 TASAGDQ
-1379 GDGEENYLP
+1379 ADGEENYLP

-1507 LLLETPWVRQA
+1507 LLLETPWVREA

-1537 DSETKRLLKQL
+1537 DSETKRLLEQL

-1585 VEGMPVVQAVKALG
+1585 VEGVPVGQAVKALG
-1599 RLDGWIKKRYDR
+1599 RLDDWIKKRYDR

-1657 AKKHWLKVGS
+1657 AQKHWLKLGS

-1681 GDKQVP
+1681 GNKQVP
-1687 GDVIKSILQ
+1687 GDVIQSILE
-1696 HSVTNE
+1696 HSVTDE

-1778 LASIRLVE
+1778 LASTQLVE
-1786 VSLSGETVKPEKVE
+1786 VSLGGEPVKPEKVE

-1814 ITSALGQ
+1814 ITPALGQ
-1821 VELTKH
+1821 VALTKH
-1827 DPGVAWGSVHWQYLE
+1827 DAGVAWGSVHWQYLE
-1842 DMAKVTPHEATP
+1842 DMARVTPHEATP
-1854 LSLAKEIY
+1854 LRLAKEIY
-1862 IRENTKSG
+1862 VRENTKSG

-1889 LVLRTD
+1889 LVLQTD
-1895 RDMEFVHMNDQRG
+1895 RDMEFVHMSDQRG

-1935 SRHFFIDYLPKGT
+1935 SSHFFIDYLPKGT

>member
-1 MRLLVIFVTLVFG
+1 MRLLGTFLALAAGLVFA
-14 LVLSQAQPADREALW
+14 QAQPANREALW
-29 KEVADAEKKGLPK
+29 KQVAAAEKKGLPK
-42 TAAAKLQLIYDSAMQ
+42 TAAAKLQLIYDSALRD
-57 EGKHAEGIKA
+57 GRHAEAIKA
-67 LAKRITNEGAVQGN
+67 LAKRITHEGAVQGN
-81 KPEEKITRLQ
+81 KPEEKITRLR
-91 AELEKTSEEA
+91 AELEKTPDEA

-134 GDDFT
+134 GEDFT

-148 EIDLHFTNALADGRL
+148 EIDRHFTNALADGRL
-163 KTIPTTDFAA
+163 KTIPTTDFAD

-186 TLYDVIAHEAL
+186 TLYDFIAHEAL
-197 GFYTAGEVAA
+197 GFYTSGEFAA

-214 VVRASDPLLDPL
+214 EVRASDPLLGPL

-262 LSALNDTDILRL
+262 SSALNDTDILRL
-274 LHGKRIVTGDGTNE
+274 LHGKRIVTGDGTND
-288 RFIETMQSLIE
+288 RFIEAMQSLVE

-335 AFPKSRGG
+335 AFPESRGG
-343 NHCHNLV
+343 NRCHNLV
-350 AQIEAKSISVATE
+350 AQIEAKSISVTTE

-370 PELAITYRNITEA
+370 PELAVTYRNITRA
-383 HFRLVPADWNKL
+383 HFRLVSADWNKL
-395 RKKQFRLSQQEDRRA
+395 REKQFRLSQQEDRRA

-426 TADYKQRTENFTVP
+426 TADYKQRTEHLTVP
-440 SDVKPGF
+440 DDVKPGF
-447 YFLISSADAAFSEND
+447 YFLISSAEATFSEKD

-469 VWISDLSLVIRSR
+469 VWISDLGLVIRSR
-482 ANRLEGYVVEGN
+482 ANRLEGFVVEGN

-499 ADAQVNAWLRDNR
+499 ADAQVNAWLRDNLR
-512 GKYMKKTNATD
+512 KYVKKTDATD
-523 ESGMFTF
+523 ESGMFSF

-537 YEFFLV
+537 QGFFLV

-556 NYWGGQINEPEPRES
+556 NYWGGQINEPKPQES

-584 QTLQFKGIALAWNQA
+584 QTIQFKGIALAWNQA
-599 KDDYKVIPR
+599 RDDYKVIPSR
-608 RTMSVVLRDPNRE
+608 NVKVVLRDPNNE
-621 EVERLDVK
+621 EVERLDLR
-629 TNGYGSFSGSFTAPK
+629 TNGYGSFSGSFTAPR
-644 NRLTGRYHVA
+644 NRLTGHYRVA
-654 TAKAPHGQ
+654 TAEAPHGQ
-662 GYFRVEEYKRPKF
+662 GSFRVEEYKRPKF

-681 PGQSP
+681 PEQSP
-686 KLGET
+686 KLSET
-691 VRLNGKATDYTG
+691 VQLNGRATDYTG
-703 APIGLAKGKFSVM
+703 APIGSAKGKFSVT
-716 RQARWPVWWRSH
+716 RQARWPVWWRWH
-728 YWDGGPIRSQQRQ
+728 YWRGGPIRSQQRQ
-741 VAHGT
+741 IAHGT

-757 EFDAVPDADVP
+757 EFDAVPDAGVP

-781 DITDGSGETRS
+781 DVTDGSGETRS
-792 DTTSVPVGYTTLQAT
+792 DTTRVPVGYTTLQAT
-807 MTAVAWQTVAKP
+807 MTADAWQTVAKP
-819 VELNITTHSLA
+819 VELNITTQSLA
-830 GVPETAKGTLTIH
+830 GVPEPAKGTLTVH
-843 ALEQPEAVKRASL
+843 ALEQPETVKRASL
-856 IHALKP
+856 IRAPKP

-867 NPESW
+867 NPETW

-879 THEVETDAKGLAR
+879 THEVETDAKGLAK

-930 HLAILLP
+930 RLVIHLP
-937 QLVLAEKKSLE
+937 QLVAAEQNSLE
-948 PGETFRFLWGTGYD
+948 PGETFRLLWGTGYD
-962 AGRAC
+962 TGRAC

-974 KVTQRFWTAPGRT
+974 KITQRFWTAPGRT

-996 EAMRGGFSVHVTQVR
+996 GEMRGGFSVHVTQVR

-1021 VTVPWSNMKFNVKW
+1021 VTVPWSNMKLNVKW

-1049 WTATITGH
+1049 WTTTITGP
-1057 DAEHAVAEMVATLY
+1057 DAEKAVAEMVATLY
-1071 DASLNAFAP
+1071 DASLDAFAP

-1085 HFSIYRYDYSSAQ
+1085 QFGIYRHDYSSAQ
-1098 FSFANNGTSL
+1098 LTFANNGRSL
-1108 NSLLGGWKRKTVNI
+1108 NSLLGSWKRTTVSI
-1122 PPYLYR
+1122 HSYRYR
-1128 AFPPEITRWY
+1128 AFPAEITQWHSGLRNY
-1138 SNQIRGVSTRQYSA
+1138 RTRGKSMMQRDVT
-1152 EGARLGMNSRRNE
+1152 
-1165 ALSIAP
+1165 
-1171 GSPVAEADSAMESA
+1171 
-1185 FQVQKKAS
+1185 
-1193 FGALEDSAGAL
+1193 AL
-1204 AKVDNSPVGIPK
+1204 ANAEIAEDGAMKLGLSAAGMAPQGLAGSSTAYFAGEDKQNQFGEPVPQ
-1216 PDSTVVPIR
+1216 PEPAAVSIR

-1237 LISSEA
+1237 VVSNKA

-1250 TMPEALTEWKLMAFA
+1250 TMPEALTEWRLMAFA
-1265 HDTKT
+1265 HDAKT
-1270 RSGFID
+1270 RSGYLD

-1285 MVRPNAPRFLRE
+1285 MVRPNPPRFLRE
-1297 GDALKFTTR
+1297 GDALEFTTR

-1313 VRVGSVKLNLQNAE
+1313 ARVGSVKLNLQNAE
-1327 TEASVNALLGNTSP
+1327 TEASANALLGNTSP

-1372 TASASDQ
+1372 TASAGDQ

-1467 NTLAR
+1467 NTLAA

-1507 LLLETPWVRQA
+1507 LLLETPWVREA

-1537 DSETKRLLKQL
+1537 DSETKRLLQQL

-1585 VEGMPVVQAVKALG
+1585 VEGVPVVQAVKALG
-1599 RLDGWIKKRYDR
+1599 RLDDWIKKRYER

-1644 QAHKKAFDYFVGQ
+1644 QAHKQAFDYFVDQ

-1687 GDVIKSILQ
+1687 LDVMKSILE
-1696 HSVTNE
+1696 HSVTDE

-1778 LASIRLVE
+1778 LASTKLVD
-1786 VSLSGETVKPEKVE
+1786 VSLGGETVKPEKVE

-1854 LSLAKEIY
+1854 LRLAKKIY
-1862 IRENTKSG
+1862 VRENTKSG

-1895 RDMEFVHMNDQRG
+1895 RDMEFVHMSDQRG

-1914 NVLSGY
+1914 NVLSGH
-1920 RYRDGLAYYESTRDA
+1920 RYQDGLAYYESTRDA
-1935 SRHFFIDYLPKGT
+1935 SSHFFIDYLPKGT